1 MKKLLKPLCRTLT
14 ASSIALALHPSA
26 FAAIVRSDVDY
37 QIFRDFA
44 ENKGKFH
51 VGATNVEIRDKNGN
65 ALGTILHNLPMIDFS
80 PVDIQMRVA
89 TLVDP
94 QYVVSVKHN
103 SGYKN
108 VRFGIKTG
116 HSDIPDDTYR
126 LVDRNND
133 GPPDIWWKYDRRHED
148 YHSPRLH
155 RFVTEVVPMPTT
167 TAGTDPNT
175 YMDTA
180 RFPYMLRVGAGT
192 QFRESANKDREEL
205 QGAYNY
211 AIGGQSYDLQPK
223 KQGFLDLYGN
233 LFDKPLTNYAVPG
246 DSGSPI
252 FTFDKQQN
260 KWVFLG
266 TYTYWGGYKNT
277 TWQEY
282 IIYRNDFNQQRYA
295 EDIAGQISADNNEE
309 FIWEATD
316 KTSTIRST
324 RNNNKTLVVDLIDA
338 SLKTAE
344 EQLNYGKTAYLNGNN
359 GLLKLKGDINQG
371 AGGLYFNGNYTVSGQ
386 NANTTWT
393 GAGISVAEGKQVN
406 WQIRNND
413 ILSKIGNGT
422 LHVNG
427 TGKNDGKISVG
438 DGTVILNQKA
448 DENGNKQAFKEV
460 GIVSGRPTVILND
473 AEQVNPD
480 RIYFG
485 FRGGRLDLNGNN
497 LTFKRIRNVDEGA
510 MIVNHNANEASTLT
524 LTGQNLFLPEQVTIR
539 EVHNSNRPAGY
550 HLYHWQNG
558 CENRYFVS
566 KHDNMK
572 ASFPCKPGQGST
584 DDWEIVAT
592 DREEAI
598 NIVTQREIQR
608 KDVTINAFDGY
619 LGETNTALHN
629 GKLNVNINAVN
640 NQSTFLFTG
649 GSQLNGDVTL
659 NQGIAMF
666 SGRPVPH
673 ANDYLNGNK
682 GKDVVFD
689 DEWINRTFNAN
700 NINVNNNSVFYSS
713 RNIAQVNTNFN
724 ASQNGQIHLGYKSGD
739 PVCIRSD
746 YTGKVTCSNEVISAK
761 ALNSFTATEIRG
773 NTQLTDHAQLILG
786 KAHLFGTITGIGNSL
801 VRLIENANWTLTGD
815 SQTARLNLEKSHI
828 FLNNH
833 ANPTVYNH
841 LTINELSGEGTFHY
855 TSALTNQRGDK
866 VTVTHQASGNFV
878 LDVKDSGGE
887 AKYEKLD
894 LLDASKATRDPA
906 LKVSLAR
913 NHVDLG
919 AYVYSLIEQDGIF
932 RLYNAK
938 LENEKIEA
946 ERIAKEKEEA
956 RLAEEARQRELAR
969 LEAER
974 IAKEKA
980 EQARLEAERIAK
992 AKEEARLAEEA
1003 RQRELAR
1010 LEAERIAKE
1019 KAEQAR
1025 LEAERI
1031 AKEKEEARLAE
1042 EARQRELARLE
1053 AERIAKEKAEQ
1064 ARLEAERIA
1073 KAKEEAR
1080 LAEEVRQRELA
1091 RLEAE
1096 RIAKEKEE
1104 QARLE
1109 AERIAKEKEVAR
1121 LAEEARQRELARLE
1135 AERIAKEK
1143 EEQARLEAERI
1154 AKEKEEQARLEAE
1167 RIAKEKEVARLAEE
1181 ARQRELARLEAERIA
1196 KEKEEQARLEAERI
1210 AKEKEE
1216 QARLEA
1222 ERIAK
1227 EKEVARLAE
1236 EARQRELA
1244 LLEAERIAKEKEEQA
1259 RLEAE
1264 RIAKEKE
1271 AARLAEEARQRNATT
1286 KPVTYK
1292 QKEIISANTN
1302 AVLSDTAMLTALN
1315 LELASR
1321 LDRTILT
1328 QRSSMWLSYN
1338 NSDHK
1343 YHSDDYKNFHS
1354 KSNQVALGAETP
1366 EMANGVVL
1374 GAMVTHAQ
1382 TNNEFSSLSGKN
1394 TLSLATLYAKQQ
1406 IDQFSWAIDT
1416 SYGWSR
1422 SKIDGEH
1429 KFDRNIVNV
1438 GLNMA
1443 YDVIIDGLQIT
1454 PMLGVRYHQFSSSE
1468 GELNG
1473 VIVKNPAIKLPTYHT
1488 GVKVGYHFNV
1498 NGWEITPEIST
1509 YYVSTGNK
1517 SYSQR
1522 INEQEFEQT
1531 FGHYTYHEANLSFG
1545 YKPWKVSMYAGSSRG
1560 KNKEKQNQFGVK
1572 LNYSW

>member
-26 FAAIVRSDVDY
+26 FGAIVRSDVDY

-65 ALGTILHNLPMIDFS
+65 ALGTLLPNLPMIDFS
-80 PVDIQMRVA
+80 PVDVQMRVA

-133 GPPDIWWKYDRRHED
+133 GPPGIWWKYDRRHED

-192 QFRESANKDREEL
+192 QFRESADKNREEL

-223 KQGFLDLYGN
+223 KQGFLDLFGN

-309 FIWEATD
+309 FIWETAG

-324 RNNNKTLVVDLIDA
+324 KNNNKTLVVDLIDT

-371 AGGLYFNGNYTVSGQ
+371 AGGLYFNGDYTVSGQ
-386 NANTTWT
+386 STNTAWT
-393 GAGISVAEGKQVN
+393 GAGISVGEGKQVN

-413 ILSKIGNGT
+413 ILSKIGRGT

-438 DGTVILNQKA
+438 DGTVILNQQS

-460 GIVSGRPTVILND
+460 GIVSGRSTVILND

-510 MIVNHNANEASTLT
+510 MIVNHNENQASTLT
-524 LTGQNLFLPEQVTIR
+524 LTGQNLFFPEQVKIR
-539 EVHNSNRPAGY
+539 EVYNSNRPAGD

-566 KHDNMK
+566 KHGNMK
-572 ASFPCKPGQGST
+572 ASFPCKPDQGST

-598 NIVTQREIQR
+598 NIVTQRETQR
-608 KDVTINAFDGY
+608 PDATINAFDGY
-619 LGETNTALHN
+619 LGETNASLHN

-659 NQGIAMF
+659 NQGITLF

-700 NINVNNNSVFYSS
+700 SINVNNNSVFYSS
-713 RNIAQVNTNFN
+713 RNVAQVNANFN
-724 ASQNGQIHLGYKSGD
+724 ASQNGQIHLGYKNND

-746 YTGKVTCSNEVISAK
+746 YTGKVTCSNEVISTK
-761 ALNSFTATEIRG
+761 ALDSFTATEIRG
-773 NTQLTDHAQLILG
+773 NTQLTDNAQLILG
-786 KAHLFGTITGIGNSL
+786 KAHLFGTINGIGNSQ
-801 VRLIENANWTLTGD
+801 VRLTENTNWTLTGD

-833 ANPTVYNH
+833 ANPTDYNH
-841 LTINELSGEGTFHY
+841 LTINELSGEGEFHY

-946 ERIAKEKEEA
+946 ERIAKEKEA
-956 RLAEEARQRELAR
+956 
-969 LEAER
+969 
-974 IAKEKA
+974 
-980 EQARLEAERIAK
+980 
-992 AKEEARLAEEA
+992 
-1003 RQRELAR
+1003 
-1010 LEAERIAKE
+1010 
-1019 KAEQAR
+1019 
-1025 LEAERI
+1025 
-1031 AKEKEEARLAE
+1031 
-1042 EARQRELARLE
+1042 
-1053 AERIAKEKAEQ
+1053 
-1064 ARLEAERIA
+1064 
-1073 KAKEEAR
+1073 
-1080 LAEEVRQRELA
+1080 
-1091 RLEAE
+1091 
-1096 RIAKEKEE
+1096 
-1104 QARLE
+1104 
-1109 AERIAKEKEVAR
+1109 AR

-1154 AKEKEEQARLEAE
+1154 AKQKEA
-1167 RIAKEKEVARLAEE
+1167 ARLAEE

-1210 AKEKEE
+1210 AKQKE
-1216 QARLEA
+1216 AT
-1222 ERIAK
+1222 
-1227 EKEVARLAE
+1227 RLAE

-1244 LLEAERIAKEKEEQA
+1244 RLEAERIAKEKEEQA

-1264 RIAKEKE
+1264 RIAKERE
-1271 AARLAEEARQRNATT
+1271 AARLAEEARQRELARLEAERIAKEKEETRQRELARLEAERIAKEKEAARLTEEARQHNAT

-1315 LELASR
+1315 LQLASR

-1328 QRSSMWLSYN
+1328 QRSGMWLSYN

-1366 EMANGVVL
+1366 EMTNGVVL

-1382 TNNEFSSLSGKN
+1382 TNNEFSSLNGKN

-1406 IDQFSWAIDT
+1406 IDRFSWAIDT

-1443 YDVIIDGLQIT
+1443 YDVMINGLQIT

-1498 NGWEITPEIST
+1498 NGLEITPEISS

-1522 INEQEFEQT
+1522 INGQEFEQT
-1531 FGHYTYHEANLSFG
+1531 FGHYTYHEANIIFG
-1545 YKPWKVSMYAGSSRG
+1545 YKPWKVSMYAGNSRG
-1560 KNKEKQNQFGVK
+1560 QNKEKQNQFGVK

>member
-1 MKKLLKPLCRTLT
+1 M
-14 ASSIALALHPSA
+14 
-26 FAAIVRSDVDY
+26 
-37 QIFRDFA
+37 
-44 ENKGKFH
+44 
-51 VGATNVEIRDKNGN
+51 
-65 ALGTILHNLPMIDFS
+65 
-80 PVDIQMRVA
+80 
-89 TLVDP
+89 
-94 QYVVSVKHN
+94 
-103 SGYKN
+103 
-108 VRFGIKTG
+108 
-116 HSDIPDDTYR
+116 
-126 LVDRNND
+126 
-133 GPPDIWWKYDRRHED
+133 
-148 YHSPRLH
+148 
-155 RFVTEVVPMPTT
+155 
-167 TAGTDPNT
+167 
-175 YMDTA
+175 
-180 RFPYMLRVGAGT
+180 
-192 QFRESANKDREEL
+192 
-205 QGAYNY
+205 
-211 AIGGQSYDLQPK
+211 
-223 KQGFLDLYGN
+223 
-233 LFDKPLTNYAVPG
+233 
-246 DSGSPI
+246 
-252 FTFDKQQN
+252 
-260 KWVFLG
+260 
-266 TYTYWGGYKNT
+266 
-277 TWQEY
+277 
-282 IIYRNDFNQQRYA
+282 
-295 EDIAGQISADNNEE
+295 
-309 FIWEATD
+309 
-316 KTSTIRST
+316 
-324 RNNNKTLVVDLIDA
+324 
-338 SLKTAE
+338 
-344 EQLNYGKTAYLNGNN
+344 
-359 GLLKLKGDINQG
+359 
-371 AGGLYFNGNYTVSGQ
+371 
-386 NANTTWT
+386 
-393 GAGISVAEGKQVN
+393 
-406 WQIRNND
+406 
-413 ILSKIGNGT
+413 
-422 LHVNG
+422 HVNG

-510 MIVNHNANEASTLT
+510 MIVNHNANQASTLT

-539 EVHNSNRPAGY
+539 EVQNSNRPAGY

-572 ASFPCKPGQGST
+572 ASFPCKPDQGST
-584 DDWEIVAT
+584 EDWEIVAT

-619 LGETNTALHN
+619 LGETNAALHN

-659 NQGIAMF
+659 NQGIALF

-700 NINVNNNSVFYSS
+700 NINVNNNSVLYSS
-713 RNIAQVNTNFN
+713 RNVAQVNANFN

-746 YTGKVTCSNEVISAK
+746 YTGKVTCSNDDISAK

-786 KAHLFGTITGIGNSL
+786 KAHLFGTINGTGNSL
-801 VRLIENANWTLTGD
+801 VRLTENANWTLTGD

-828 FLNNH
+828 FLNSQE
-833 ANPTVYNH
+833 NPTVYNH
-841 LTINELSGEGTFHY
+841 LTINALNGEGTFHY
-855 TSALTNQRGDK
+855 ASALTNQRGDK

-894 LLDASKATRDPA
+894 LLDASKAIRDPA

-946 ERIAKEKEEA
+946 ERIAKEKEA
-956 RLAEEARQRELAR
+956 
-969 LEAER
+969 
-974 IAKEKA
+974 
-980 EQARLEAERIAK
+980 
-992 AKEEARLAEEA
+992 ARLAEEA

-1053 AERIAKEKAEQ
+1053 AERIAKEK
-1064 ARLEAERIA
+1064 
-1073 KAKEEAR
+1073 
-1080 LAEEVRQRELA
+1080 
-1091 RLEAE
+1091 
-1096 RIAKEKEE
+1096 EE

-1109 AERIAKEKEVAR
+1109 AERIAKEKEAAR

-1143 EEQARLEAERI
+1143 EDARLT
-1154 AKEKEEQARLEAE
+1154 
-1167 RIAKEKEVARLAEE
+1167 EE
-1181 ARQRELARLEAERIA
+1181 ARQRELAR
-1196 KEKEEQARLEAERI
+1196 
-1210 AKEKEE
+1210 
-1216 QARLEA
+1216 
-1222 ERIAK
+1222 
-1227 EKEVARLAE
+1227 
-1236 EARQRELA
+1236 
-1244 LLEAERIAKEKEEQA
+1244 LEAERIAKEKEEQA

-1328 QRSSMWLSYN
+1328 QRSGMWLSYN

-1354 KSNQVALGAETP
+1354 KSNQVTLGAETP
-1366 EMANGVVL
+1366 EMTNGVVL

-1382 TNNEFSSLSGKN
+1382 TNNEFSSLNGKN
-1394 TLSLATLYAKQQ
+1394 TLSLATLYTKQQ

-1429 KFDRNIVNV
+1429 KFDRNILNV

-1443 YDVIIDGLQIT
+1443 YDVIINGLQIT

-1468 GELNG
+1468 GELKG

-1488 GVKVGYHFNV
+1488 GIKVGYHFNV
-1498 NGWEITPEIST
+1498 NGWEITPEISS

-1531 FGHYTYHEANLSFG
+1531 FGHYTYHEVNLSFG
-1545 YKPWKVSMYAGSSRG
+1545 YKPWKVSMYAGNSRG

>member
-65 ALGTILHNLPMIDFS
+65 ALGTLLPNLPMIDFS
-80 PVDIQMRVA
+80 PVDVQMRVA

-180 RFPYMLRVGAGT
+180 RFPYILRVGAGT

-266 TYTYWGGYKNT
+266 TYTYWGGYTNT

-295 EDIAGQISADNNEE
+295 EDIAGQITADDNEE

-359 GLLKLKGDINQG
+359 GLLKLQGDINQG
-371 AGGLYFNGNYTVSGQ
+371 AGGLYFNGNYTVSGK

-393 GAGISVAEGKQVN
+393 GAGISVAEEKQVN

-413 ILSKIGNGT
+413 ILSKIGSGT

-438 DGTVILNQKA
+438 DGTVILNQTA

-510 MIVNHNANEASTLT
+510 MIVNHNANQASTLT

-619 LGETNTALHN
+619 LGETNAALHN

-713 RNIAQVNTNFN
+713 RNVAQVNANFN

-786 KAHLFGTITGIGNSL
+786 KAHLFGTINGTGNSL
-801 VRLIENANWTLTGD
+801 VRLTENANWTLTGD

-828 FLNNH
+828 FLNSQE
-833 ANPTVYNH
+833 NPTVYNH
-841 LTINELSGEGTFHY
+841 LTINALNGEGTFHY
-855 TSALTNQRGDK
+855 ASALTNQRGDK
-866 VTVTHQASGNFV
+866 VTVTNQASGNFV

-992 AKEEARLAEEA
+992 
-1003 RQRELAR
+1003 
-1010 LEAERIAKE
+1010 
-1019 KAEQAR
+1019 
-1025 LEAERI
+1025 
-1031 AKEKEEARLAE
+1031 EKEEARLAE
-1042 EARQRELARLE
+1042 EA
-1053 AERIAKEKAEQ
+1053 
-1064 ARLEAERIA
+1064 
-1073 KAKEEAR
+1073 
-1080 LAEEVRQRELA
+1080 RQRELA

-1109 AERIAKEKEVAR
+1109 AERIAKEKAEQAR
-1121 LAEEARQRELARLE
+1121 LEAERIAKEKAEQARLEAERIAKEKEEQARLEEERIAKEKEEQARLE

-1167 RIAKEKEVARLAEE
+1167 RIAKEKED
-1181 ARQRELARLEAERIA
+1181 
-1196 KEKEEQARLEAERI
+1196 
-1210 AKEKEE
+1210 
-1216 QARLEA
+1216 
-1222 ERIAK
+1222 
-1227 EKEVARLAE
+1227 
-1236 EARQRELA
+1236 
-1244 LLEAERIAKEKEEQA
+1244 
-1259 RLEAE
+1259 
-1264 RIAKEKE
+1264 
-1271 AARLAEEARQRNATT
+1271 ARLAEEARQRNATT

-1328 QRSSMWLSYN
+1328 QRSGMWLSHN
-1338 NSDHK
+1338 NSEHK

-1443 YDVIIDGLQIT
+1443 YDVMINGLHIT
-1454 PMLGVRYHQFSSSE
+1454 PMLGVRYHQISSSE

-1473 VIVKNPAIKLPTYHT
+1473 VIVKNPVIKLPTYHT

-1545 YKPWKVSMYAGSSRG
+1545 YKPWKVSMYAGNTRG

>member
-65 ALGTILHNLPMIDFS
+65 ALGTLLPNLPMIDFS
-80 PVDIQMRVA
+80 PVDVQMRVA

-180 RFPYMLRVGAGT
+180 RFPYILRVGAGT

-233 LFDKPLTNYAVPG
+233 LFDKLLTNYAVPG

-266 TYTYWGGYKNT
+266 TYTYWGGYTNT

-295 EDIAGQISADNNEE
+295 EDIAGQITADDNEE

-359 GLLKLKGDINQG
+359 GLLKLQGDINQG
-371 AGGLYFNGNYTVSGQ
+371 AGGLYFNGNYTVSGK

-393 GAGISVAEGKQVN
+393 GAGISVAEEKQVN

-413 ILSKIGNGT
+413 ILSKIGSGT

-438 DGTVILNQKA
+438 DGTVILNQTA

-510 MIVNHNANEASTLT
+510 MIVNHNANQASTLT

-619 LGETNTALHN
+619 LGETNAALHN

-713 RNIAQVNTNFN
+713 RNVAQVNANFN

-786 KAHLFGTITGIGNSL
+786 KAHLFGTINGTGNSL
-801 VRLIENANWTLTGD
+801 VRLTENANWTLTGD

-828 FLNNH
+828 FLNSQE
-833 ANPTVYNH
+833 NPTVYNH
-841 LTINELSGEGTFHY
+841 LTINALNGEGTFHY
-855 TSALTNQRGDK
+855 ASALTNQRGDK
-866 VTVTHQASGNFV
+866 VTVTNQASGNFV

-992 AKEEARLAEEA
+992 EKEEARLAEEARQRELARLEAERIAKEKAEQARLEAERIAKAKEEVRLAEEA

-1053 AERIAKEKAEQ
+1053 AERIAKEK
-1064 ARLEAERIA
+1064 
-1073 KAKEEAR
+1073 
-1080 LAEEVRQRELA
+1080 
-1091 RLEAE
+1091 
-1096 RIAKEKEE
+1096 EE

-1109 AERIAKEKEVAR
+1109 AERIAKEKED
-1121 LAEEARQRELARLE
+1121 
-1135 AERIAKEK
+1135 
-1143 EEQARLEAERI
+1143 
-1154 AKEKEEQARLEAE
+1154 
-1167 RIAKEKEVARLAEE
+1167 
-1181 ARQRELARLEAERIA
+1181 
-1196 KEKEEQARLEAERI
+1196 
-1210 AKEKEE
+1210 
-1216 QARLEA
+1216 
-1222 ERIAK
+1222 
-1227 EKEVARLAE
+1227 
-1236 EARQRELA
+1236 
-1244 LLEAERIAKEKEEQA
+1244 
-1259 RLEAE
+1259 
-1264 RIAKEKE
+1264 
-1271 AARLAEEARQRNATT
+1271 ARLAEEARQRNATT

-1328 QRSSMWLSYN
+1328 QRSGMWLSHN
-1338 NSDHK
+1338 NSEHK

-1443 YDVIIDGLQIT
+1443 YDVMINGLQIT
-1454 PMLGVRYHQFSSSE
+1454 PMLGVRYHQISSSE

-1473 VIVKNPAIKLPTYHT
+1473 VIVKNPVIKLPTYHT

-1545 YKPWKVSMYAGSSRG
+1545 YKPWKVSMYAGNTRG

>member
-65 ALGTILHNLPMIDFS
+65 ALGTLLPNLPMIDFS
-80 PVDIQMRVA
+80 PVDVQMRVA

-180 RFPYMLRVGAGT
+180 RFPYMLRIGAGT
-192 QFRESANKDREEL
+192 QFRESADKDREEL

-309 FIWEATD
+309 FIWEAAD

-359 GLLKLKGDINQG
+359 GLLKLQGDINQG

-386 NANTTWT
+386 NTNTTWT
-393 GAGISVAEGKQVN
+393 GAGISVAAGKQVN

-413 ILSKIGNGT
+413 ILSKIGSGT

-510 MIVNHNANEASTLT
+510 MIVNHNANQASTLT

-539 EVHNSNRPAGY
+539 EVQNSNRPAGY

-572 ASFPCKPGQGST
+572 APFPCKPDQGST
-584 DDWEIVAT
+584 VDWEIIAT

-619 LGETNTALHN
+619 LGETNAALHN

-713 RNIAQVNTNFN
+713 RNVAQVNANFN
-724 ASQNGQIHLGYKSGD
+724 ASQNGQIHLGYKNGD

-773 NTQLTDHAQLILG
+773 NTQLTDHAQLFLG
-786 KAHLFGTITGIGNSL
+786 KAHLFGTINGTGNSL
-801 VRLIENANWTLTGD
+801 VRLTENANWTLTGD

-855 TSALTNQRGDK
+855 ASALTNQRGDK
-866 VTVTHQASGNFV
+866 VTVTNQASGNFV

-894 LLDASKATRDPA
+894 LLDASKAIRDPA

-946 ERIAKEKEEA
+946 ERIAKEKEA
-956 RLAEEARQRELAR
+956 
-969 LEAER
+969 
-974 IAKEKA
+974 
-980 EQARLEAERIAK
+980 
-992 AKEEARLAEEA
+992 
-1003 RQRELAR
+1003 
-1010 LEAERIAKE
+1010 
-1019 KAEQAR
+1019 
-1025 LEAERI
+1025 
-1031 AKEKEEARLAE
+1031 
-1042 EARQRELARLE
+1042 
-1053 AERIAKEKAEQ
+1053 
-1064 ARLEAERIA
+1064 
-1073 KAKEEAR
+1073 
-1080 LAEEVRQRELA
+1080 
-1091 RLEAE
+1091 
-1096 RIAKEKEE
+1096 
-1104 QARLE
+1104 
-1109 AERIAKEKEVAR
+1109 AR

-1167 RIAKEKEVARLAEE
+1167 RIAKEKEEVRLAEEARQRELARLEAERIAKEKEEQARLEAERIAKEKEDARLAEE

-1210 AKEKEE
+1210 AKEKEA

-1222 ERIAK
+1222 ERIT
-1227 EKEVARLAE
+1227 
-1236 EARQRELA
+1236 
-1244 LLEAERIAKEKEEQA
+1244 KEKEEQA

-1271 AARLAEEARQRNATT
+1271 ATRLAEEARQRNATT

-1328 QRSSMWLSYN
+1328 QRSGMWLSYN

-1443 YDVIIDGLQIT
+1443 YDVIINGLQIT
-1454 PMLGVRYHQFSSSE
+1454 PMLGVRYHQISSSE

-1498 NGWEITPEIST
+1498 NGWEITPEISS

-1522 INEQEFEQT
+1522 INGQEFEQT

-1545 YKPWKVSMYAGSSRG
+1545 YKPWNISIYAGNSRG

-1572 LNYSW
+1572 LSYSW

>member
-1 MKKLLKPLCRTLT
+1 MKKLFKPLCRTLT

-65 ALGTILHNLPMIDFS
+65 ALGTLLPNLPMLDFS
-80 PVDIQMRVA
+80 PVDVQMRVA

-180 RFPYMLRVGAGT
+180 RFPYILRVGAGT

-266 TYTYWGGYKNT
+266 TYTYWGGYTNT

-295 EDIAGQISADNNEE
+295 EDIAGQITADDNEE

-413 ILSKIGNGT
+413 ILSKIGSGT

-700 NINVNNNSVFYSS
+700 NININNNSVFYSS
-713 RNIAQVNTNFN
+713 RNVAQVNANFN

-746 YTGKVTCSNEVISAK
+746 STGKVTCSNEVISAK
-761 ALNSFTATEIRG
+761 ALNSFTATEIHG

-786 KAHLFGTITGIGNSL
+786 KAHLFGTINGTGNSL
-801 VRLIENANWTLTGD
+801 VRLTENANWTLTGD
-815 SQTARLNLEKSHI
+815 SQTAHLNLEKSHI
-828 FLNNH
+828 FLNSQE
-833 ANPTVYNH
+833 NPTVYNH
-841 LTINELSGEGTFHY
+841 LTINALNGEGTFHY
-855 TSALTNQRGDK
+855 ASALTNQRGDK
-866 VTVTHQASGNFV
+866 VTVTNQASGNFV

-1019 KAEQAR
+1019 EEEQ
-1025 LEAERI
+1025 
-1031 AKEKEEARLAE
+1031 
-1042 EARQRELARLE
+1042 ARLE

-1064 ARLEAERIA
+1064 
-1073 KAKEEAR
+1073 
-1080 LAEEVRQRELA
+1080 A

-1109 AERIAKEKEVAR
+1109 AERIAKEKEKAR

-1154 AKEKEEQARLEAE
+1154 AKEKE
-1167 RIAKEKEVARLAEE
+1167 VARLAED
-1181 ARQRELARLEAERIA
+1181 
-1196 KEKEEQARLEAERI
+1196 
-1210 AKEKEE
+1210 
-1216 QARLEA
+1216 
-1222 ERIAK
+1222 
-1227 EKEVARLAE
+1227 
-1236 EARQRELA
+1236 A
-1244 LLEAERIAKEKEEQA
+1244 L
-1259 RLEAE
+1259 
-1264 RIAKEKE
+1264 
-1271 AARLAEEARQRNATT
+1271 QRNATT

-1328 QRSSMWLSYN
+1328 QRSGMWLSYN
-1338 NSDHK
+1338 NSEHK

>member
-65 ALGTILHNLPMIDFS
+65 ALGTLLPNLPMLDFS
-80 PVDIQMRVA
+80 PVDVQMRVA

-180 RFPYMLRVGAGT
+180 RFPYILRVGAGT

-266 TYTYWGGYKNT
+266 TYTYWGGYTNT

-295 EDIAGQISADNNEE
+295 EDIAGQITADDNEE

-413 ILSKIGNGT
+413 ILSKIGSGT

-700 NINVNNNSVFYSS
+700 NININNNSVFYSS
-713 RNIAQVNTNFN
+713 RNVAQVNANFN

-761 ALNSFTATEIRG
+761 ALNSFTATKIHG

-786 KAHLFGTITGIGNSL
+786 KAHLFGTINGTGNSL
-801 VRLIENANWTLTGD
+801 VRLTENANWTLTGD
-815 SQTARLNLEKSHI
+815 SQTAHLNLEKSHI
-828 FLNNH
+828 FLNSQE
-833 ANPTVYNH
+833 NPTVYNH
-841 LTINELSGEGTFHY
+841 LTINALNGEGTFHY
-855 TSALTNQRGDK
+855 ASALTNQRGDK
-866 VTVTHQASGNFV
+866 VTVTNQASGNFV

-1019 KAEQAR
+1019 EEEQ
-1025 LEAERI
+1025 
-1031 AKEKEEARLAE
+1031 
-1042 EARQRELARLE
+1042 ARLE

-1064 ARLEAERIA
+1064 
-1073 KAKEEAR
+1073 
-1080 LAEEVRQRELA
+1080 A

-1109 AERIAKEKEVAR
+1109 AERIAKEKEKAR

-1167 RIAKEKEVARLAEE
+1167 RIAKEKEVARLAED
-1181 ARQRELARLEAERIA
+1181 
-1196 KEKEEQARLEAERI
+1196 
-1210 AKEKEE
+1210 
-1216 QARLEA
+1216 
-1222 ERIAK
+1222 
-1227 EKEVARLAE
+1227 
-1236 EARQRELA
+1236 A
-1244 LLEAERIAKEKEEQA
+1244 L
-1259 RLEAE
+1259 
-1264 RIAKEKE
+1264 
-1271 AARLAEEARQRNATT
+1271 QRNATT

-1328 QRSSMWLSYN
+1328 QRSGMWLSYN
-1338 NSDHK
+1338 NSEHK

>member
-65 ALGTILHNLPMIDFS
+65 ALGTILPNLPMIDFS
-80 PVDIQMRVA
+80 PVDVQMRVA

-192 QFRESANKDREEL
+192 QFRESADKDREEL

-309 FIWEATD
+309 FIWEAAD

-324 RNNNKTLVVDLIDA
+324 RNNNKTLVVDLIDT

-393 GAGISVAEGKQVN
+393 GAGISIAEGKQVN

-413 ILSKIGNGT
+413 ILSKIGSGT

-510 MIVNHNANEASTLT
+510 MIVNHNANQASTLT

-539 EVHNSNRPAGY
+539 EVQNSNRPAGY

-572 ASFPCKPGQGST
+572 ASFPCKPDQGST
-584 DDWEIVAT
+584 EDWEIVAT

-619 LGETNTALHN
+619 LGETNAALHN

-659 NQGIAMF
+659 NQGIALF

-700 NINVNNNSVFYSS
+700 NINVNNNSVLYSS
-713 RNIAQVNTNFN
+713 RNVAQVNANFN

-746 YTGKVTCSNEVISAK
+746 YTGKVTCSNDDISAK

-786 KAHLFGTITGIGNSL
+786 KAHLFGTINGTGNSL
-801 VRLIENANWTLTGD
+801 VRLTENANWTLTGD

-828 FLNNH
+828 FLNSQE
-833 ANPTVYNH
+833 NPTVYNH
-841 LTINELSGEGTFHY
+841 LTINALNGEGTFHY
-855 TSALTNQRGDK
+855 ASALTNQRGDK

-894 LLDASKATRDPA
+894 LLDASKAIRDPA

-946 ERIAKEKEEA
+946 ERIAKEKEA
-956 RLAEEARQRELAR
+956 
-969 LEAER
+969 
-974 IAKEKA
+974 
-980 EQARLEAERIAK
+980 
-992 AKEEARLAEEA
+992 ARLAEEA

-1053 AERIAKEKAEQ
+1053 AERIAKEK
-1064 ARLEAERIA
+1064 
-1073 KAKEEAR
+1073 
-1080 LAEEVRQRELA
+1080 
-1091 RLEAE
+1091 
-1096 RIAKEKEE
+1096 EE

-1109 AERIAKEKEVAR
+1109 AERIAKEKEAAR

-1154 AKEKEEQARLEAE
+1154 AKEKEAARLAEETRQRELARLEAE
-1167 RIAKEKEVARLAEE
+1167 RIAKEKEDARLAEETRQRELARLEAERIAKEKEDARLTEE

-1210 AKEKEE
+1210 AKEKEA

-1222 ERIAK
+1222 ERIT
-1227 EKEVARLAE
+1227 
-1236 EARQRELA
+1236 
-1244 LLEAERIAKEKEEQA
+1244 KEKEEQA

-1328 QRSSMWLSYN
+1328 QRSGMWLSYN

-1366 EMANGVVL
+1366 EMTNGVVL

-1382 TNNEFSSLSGKN
+1382 TNNEFSSLNGKN

-1406 IDQFSWAIDT
+1406 IDRFSWAIDT

-1443 YDVIIDGLQIT
+1443 YDVMINGLQIT

-1468 GELNG
+1468 GELKG

-1522 INEQEFEQT
+1522 INGQEFEQT
-1531 FGHYTYHEANLSFG
+1531 FGHYTYHEANFSFG
-1545 YKPWKVSMYAGSSRG
+1545 YKPWKISMYAGNSRG

-1572 LNYSW
+1572 LSYSW

>member
-65 ALGTILHNLPMIDFS
+65 ALGTLLPNLPMIDFS
-80 PVDIQMRVA
+80 PVDVQMRVA

-192 QFRESANKDREEL
+192 QFRESADKDREEL

-309 FIWEATD
+309 FIWEAED

-338 SLKTAE
+338 SLKTLE

-386 NANTTWT
+386 NTNTTWT

-413 ILSKIGNGT
+413 ILSKIGSGT

-438 DGTVILNQKA
+438 DGTVILNQKS

-572 ASFPCKPGQGST
+572 ASFPCKTGQGST

-598 NIVTQREIQR
+598 NIVTQRETQR
-608 KDVTINAFDGY
+608 PDATINAFDGY
-619 LGETNTALHN
+619 LGETNAVLHN

-713 RNIAQVNTNFN
+713 RNVAQVNANFN

-786 KAHLFGTITGIGNSL
+786 KAHLFGTINGTGNSL
-801 VRLIENANWTLTGD
+801 VRLTENANWTLTGD
-815 SQTARLNLEKSHI
+815 SQTARLNLEKNHI
-828 FLNNH
+828 FLNSQE
-833 ANPTVYNH
+833 NPTVYNH
-841 LTINELSGEGTFHY
+841 LTINALNGEGTFHY
-855 TSALTNQRGDK
+855 ASALTNQRGDK

-992 AKEEARLAEEA
+992 
-1003 RQRELAR
+1003 
-1010 LEAERIAKE
+1010 
-1019 KAEQAR
+1019 
-1025 LEAERI
+1025 
-1031 AKEKEEARLAE
+1031 EKEEARLAE

-1053 AERIAKEKAEQ
+1053 AERITKEKAEQ

-1073 KAKEEAR
+1073 KAKEE
-1080 LAEEVRQRELA
+1080 
-1091 RLEAE
+1091 
-1096 RIAKEKEE
+1096 
-1104 QARLE
+1104 
-1109 AERIAKEKEVAR
+1109 
-1121 LAEEARQRELARLE
+1121 
-1135 AERIAKEK
+1135 
-1143 EEQARLEAERI
+1143 
-1154 AKEKEEQARLEAE
+1154 
-1167 RIAKEKEVARLAEE
+1167 
-1181 ARQRELARLEAERIA
+1181 
-1196 KEKEEQARLEAERI
+1196 
-1210 AKEKEE
+1210 
-1216 QARLEA
+1216 
-1222 ERIAK
+1222 
-1227 EKEVARLAE
+1227 
-1236 EARQRELA
+1236 
-1244 LLEAERIAKEKEEQA
+1244 
-1259 RLEAE
+1259 
-1264 RIAKEKE
+1264 
-1271 AARLAEEARQRNATT
+1271 ARLAEEARQRNATT

-1328 QRSSMWLSYN
+1328 QRSGMWLSYN

-1366 EMANGVVL
+1366 EMANGIVL
-1374 GAMVTHAQ
+1374 GAMVTLAQ

-1443 YDVIIDGLQIT
+1443 YDVIINGLQIT
-1454 PMLGVRYHQFSSSE
+1454 PMLGVRYHQISSSE

-1531 FGHYTYHEANLSFG
+1531 FGHYTYHEASLSFG
-1545 YKPWKVSMYAGSSRG
+1545 YKPWKVSMYAGNSRG

>member
-393 GAGISVAEGKQVN
+393 GAGISVAAGKQVN

-413 ILSKIGNGT
+413 ILSKIGSGT

-510 MIVNHNANEASTLT
+510 MIVNHNANQASTLT
-524 LTGQNLFLPEQVTIR
+524 LTGQNLFLPEQVKIR
-539 EVHNSNRPAGY
+539 EVYNSNRPAGD

-566 KHDNMK
+566 KHGNMK
-572 ASFPCKPGQGST
+572 ASFPCKPDQGST

-598 NIVTQREIQR
+598 NIVTQRETQR
-608 KDVTINAFDGY
+608 PDATINAFDGY
-619 LGETNTALHN
+619 LGETNASLHN

-659 NQGIAMF
+659 NQGIALF

-689 DEWINRTFNAN
+689 NEWINRTFNAN

-713 RNIAQVNTNFN
+713 RNIAQVNANFN
-724 ASQNGQIHLGYKSGD
+724 ASQNGQIHLGYKNND

-746 YTGKVTCSNEVISAK
+746 YTGKVTCSNEVISTK
-761 ALNSFTATEIRG
+761 ALDSFTATEIRG
-773 NTQLTDHAQLILG
+773 NTQLTDNAQLILG
-786 KAHLFGTITGIGNSL
+786 KAHLFGTINGIGNSQ
-801 VRLIENANWTLTGD
+801 VRLTENTNWTLTGD

-833 ANPTVYNH
+833 ANPTDYNH
-841 LTINELSGEGTFHY
+841 LTINELSGEGEFHY

-946 ERIAKEKEEA
+946 ERIAKEKEAA
-956 RLAEEARQRELAR
+956 RLAEEAH
-969 LEAER
+969 
-974 IAKEKA
+974 
-980 EQARLEAERIAK
+980 
-992 AKEEARLAEEA
+992 
-1003 RQRELAR
+1003 
-1010 LEAERIAKE
+1010 
-1019 KAEQAR
+1019 
-1025 LEAERI
+1025 
-1031 AKEKEEARLAE
+1031 
-1042 EARQRELARLE
+1042 
-1053 AERIAKEKAEQ
+1053 
-1064 ARLEAERIA
+1064 
-1073 KAKEEAR
+1073 
-1080 LAEEVRQRELA
+1080 QRELA

-1109 AERIAKEKEVAR
+1109 AERIAKEKEAAR

-1154 AKEKEEQARLEAE
+1154 AKGKEA
-1167 RIAKEKEVARLAEE
+1167 ARLAEE

-1210 AKEKEE
+1210 AKGKEAARLAE
-1216 QARLEA
+1216 EAHQRELARLEA

-1227 EKEVARLAE
+1227 EKEE
-1236 EARQRELA
+1236 TRQREL
-1244 LLEAERIAKEKEEQA
+1244 A

-1271 AARLAEEARQRNATT
+1271 AARLAEEARQHNAT

-1315 LELASR
+1315 LQLASR

-1328 QRSSMWLSYN
+1328 QRSGMWLSYN
-1338 NSDHK
+1338 NSNHK

-1366 EMANGVVL
+1366 EMTNGVVL

-1382 TNNEFSSLSGKN
+1382 TNNEFSSLNGKN

-1406 IDQFSWAIDT
+1406 IDRFSWAIDT

-1443 YDVIIDGLQIT
+1443 YDVMINGLQIT

-1498 NGWEITPEIST
+1498 NGLEITPEISS

-1522 INEQEFEQT
+1522 INGQEFEQT
-1531 FGHYTYHEANLSFG
+1531 FGHYTYHEANIIFG
-1545 YKPWKVSMYAGSSRG
+1545 YKPWKVSMYAGNSRG
-1560 KNKEKQNQFGVK
+1560 QNKEKQNQFGVK

>member
-1 MKKLLKPLCRTLT
+1 MKKLLKPLYRTLT

-65 ALGTILHNLPMIDFS
+65 ALGTLLPNLPMIDFS
-80 PVDIQMRVA
+80 PVDVQMRVA

-192 QFRESANKDREEL
+192 QFHESADKDREEL

-338 SLKTAE
+338 SLKTVE

-371 AGGLYFNGNYTVSGQ
+371 AGGLYFNGNHTVSGQ

-413 ILSKIGNGT
+413 ILSKIGSGT

-510 MIVNHNANEASTLT
+510 MIVNHNANQASTLT

-619 LGETNTALHN
+619 LGETNAALHN

-649 GSQLNGDVTL
+649 GSQINGDVTL
-659 NQGIAMF
+659 NQGIALF

-700 NINVNNNSVFYSS
+700 NININNNSVFYSS
-713 RNIAQVNTNFN
+713 RNVAQVNANFN

-773 NTQLTDHAQLILG
+773 NTQLTNHAQLILG
-786 KAHLFGTITGIGNSL
+786 KAHLFGTINGTGNSL
-801 VRLIENANWTLTGD
+801 VRLTENANWTLTGD

-833 ANPTVYNH
+833 ENPTVYNH

-855 TSALTNQRGDK
+855 ASALTNQRGDK

-974 IAKEKA
+974 IAKEK
-980 EQARLEAERIAK
+980 
-992 AKEEARLAEEA
+992 
-1003 RQRELAR
+1003 
-1010 LEAERIAKE
+1010 
-1019 KAEQAR
+1019 
-1025 LEAERI
+1025 
-1031 AKEKEEARLAE
+1031 
-1042 EARQRELARLE
+1042 
-1053 AERIAKEKAEQ
+1053 
-1064 ARLEAERIA
+1064 
-1073 KAKEEAR
+1073 
-1080 LAEEVRQRELA
+1080 
-1091 RLEAE
+1091 
-1096 RIAKEKEE
+1096 
-1104 QARLE
+1104 
-1109 AERIAKEKEVAR
+1109 
-1121 LAEEARQRELARLE
+1121 
-1135 AERIAKEK
+1135 

-1181 ARQRELARLEAERIA
+1181 AL
-1196 KEKEEQARLEAERI
+1196 
-1210 AKEKEE
+1210 
-1216 QARLEA
+1216 
-1222 ERIAK
+1222 
-1227 EKEVARLAE
+1227 
-1236 EARQRELA
+1236 
-1244 LLEAERIAKEKEEQA
+1244 
-1259 RLEAE
+1259 
-1264 RIAKEKE
+1264 
-1271 AARLAEEARQRNATT
+1271 QRNATT

-1328 QRSSMWLSYN
+1328 QRSGMWLSYN
-1338 NSDHK
+1338 NSEHK
-1343 YHSDDYKNFHS
+1343 YYSDDYKNFHS

>member
-26 FAAIVRSDVDY
+26 FGAIVRSDVDY

-65 ALGTILHNLPMIDFS
+65 ALGTLLPNLPMIDFS
-80 PVDIQMRVA
+80 PVDVQMRVA

-192 QFRESANKDREEL
+192 QFRESADKNREEL

-309 FIWEATD
+309 FIWEAAD

-324 RNNNKTLVVDLIDA
+324 KNNNKTLVVDLIDT

-371 AGGLYFNGNYTVSGQ
+371 AGGLYFNGDYTVSGQ
-386 NANTTWT
+386 STNTAWT
-393 GAGISVAEGKQVN
+393 GAGISVGEGKQVN

-413 ILSKIGNGT
+413 ILSKIGRGT

-427 TGKNDGKISVG
+427 IGKNDGKISVG
-438 DGTVILNQKA
+438 DGTVILNQQA

-460 GIVSGRPTVILND
+460 GIVSGRSTVILND

-510 MIVNHNANEASTLT
+510 MIVNHNENQASTLT
-524 LTGQNLFLPEQVTIR
+524 LTGQNLFFPEQVKIR
-539 EVHNSNRPAGY
+539 EVYNSNRPAGD

-566 KHDNMK
+566 KHGNMK
-572 ASFPCKPGQGST
+572 ASFPCKPDQGST

-598 NIVTQREIQR
+598 NIVTQRETQR
-608 KDVTINAFDGY
+608 PDATINAFDGY
-619 LGETNTALHN
+619 LGETNASLHN

-659 NQGIAMF
+659 NQGIALF

-700 NINVNNNSVFYSS
+700 SINVNNNSVFYSS
-713 RNIAQVNTNFN
+713 RNVAQVNANFN
-724 ASQNGQIHLGYKSGD
+724 ASQNGQIHLGYKNND

-746 YTGKVTCSNEVISAK
+746 YTGKVTCSNEVISTK
-761 ALNSFTATEIRG
+761 ALDSFTATEIRG
-773 NTQLTDHAQLILG
+773 NTQLTDNAQLILG
-786 KAHLFGTITGIGNSL
+786 KAHLFGTINGIGNSQ
-801 VRLIENANWTLTGD
+801 VRLTENTNWTLTGD

-841 LTINELSGEGTFHY
+841 LTINELSGEGEFHY

-946 ERIAKEKEEA
+946 ERIAKEKEAA
-956 RLAEEARQRELAR
+956 RLAEEA
-969 LEAER
+969 
-974 IAKEKA
+974 
-980 EQARLEAERIAK
+980 
-992 AKEEARLAEEA
+992 
-1003 RQRELAR
+1003 
-1010 LEAERIAKE
+1010 
-1019 KAEQAR
+1019 
-1025 LEAERI
+1025 
-1031 AKEKEEARLAE
+1031 
-1042 EARQRELARLE
+1042 
-1053 AERIAKEKAEQ
+1053 
-1064 ARLEAERIA
+1064 
-1073 KAKEEAR
+1073 
-1080 LAEEVRQRELA
+1080 RQRELA

-1109 AERIAKEKEVAR
+1109 AERIAKEREAARLAEEARQRELARLEAERIAKEKEEQARLEAERIAKEREAAR

-1154 AKEKEEQARLEAE
+1154 AKEKEDARLAEEARQSELARLEAE
-1167 RIAKEKEVARLAEE
+1167 RIAKEKEEQARLEAKRIAKEKEAVRLAEE

-1210 AKEKEE
+1210 AKEKEAARLAE
-1216 QARLEA
+1216 EAHQRELARLEA

-1227 EKEVARLAE
+1227 EKEE
-1236 EARQRELA
+1236 TRQREL
-1244 LLEAERIAKEKEEQA
+1244 A

-1271 AARLAEEARQRNATT
+1271 AARLAEEARQHNAT

-1315 LELASR
+1315 LQLASR

-1328 QRSSMWLSYN
+1328 QRSGMWLSYN
-1338 NSDHK
+1338 NSNHK

-1366 EMANGVVL
+1366 EMTNGVVL

-1382 TNNEFSSLSGKN
+1382 TNNEFSSLNGKN

-1406 IDQFSWAIDT
+1406 IDRFSWAIDT

-1443 YDVIIDGLQIT
+1443 YDVMINSLQIT

-1498 NGWEITPEIST
+1498 NGLEITPEISS

-1522 INEQEFEQT
+1522 INGQEFEQT
-1531 FGHYTYHEANLSFG
+1531 FGHYTYHEANISFG
-1545 YKPWKVSMYAGSSRG
+1545 YKPWKVSMYAGNSRG

>member
-26 FAAIVRSDVDY
+26 FGAIVRSDVDY

-65 ALGTILHNLPMIDFS
+65 ALGTLLPNLPMIDFS
-80 PVDIQMRVA
+80 PVDVQMRVA

-192 QFRESANKDREEL
+192 QFRESADKNREEL

-309 FIWEATD
+309 FIWEAAD

-371 AGGLYFNGNYTVSGQ
+371 AGGLYFNGDYTVSGQ
-386 NANTTWT
+386 STNTAWT
-393 GAGISVAEGKQVN
+393 GAGISVGEGKQVN

-413 ILSKIGNGT
+413 ILSKIGRGT

-438 DGTVILNQKA
+438 DGTVILNQQT

-460 GIVSGRPTVILND
+460 GIVSGRSTVILND

-510 MIVNHNANEASTLT
+510 MIVNHNENQASTLT
-524 LTGQNLFLPEQVTIR
+524 LTGQNLFFPEQVKIR
-539 EVHNSNRPAGY
+539 EVYNSNRPAGD

-566 KHDNMK
+566 KHGNMK
-572 ASFPCKPGQGST
+572 ASFPCKPDQGST

-598 NIVTQREIQR
+598 NIVTQRETQR
-608 KDVTINAFDGY
+608 PDATINAFDGY
-619 LGETNTALHN
+619 LGETNASLHN

-659 NQGIAMF
+659 NQGIALF

-689 DEWINRTFNAN
+689 NEWINRTFNAN

-713 RNIAQVNTNFN
+713 RNVAQVNANFN
-724 ASQNGQIHLGYKSGD
+724 ASQNGQIHLGYKNND

-746 YTGKVTCSNEVISAK
+746 YTGKVTCSNEVISTK
-761 ALNSFTATEIRG
+761 ALDSFTATEIRG
-773 NTQLTDHAQLILG
+773 NTQLTDNAQLILG
-786 KAHLFGTITGIGNSL
+786 KAHLFGTINGIGNSQ
-801 VRLIENANWTLTGD
+801 VRLTEKTNWTLTGD

-841 LTINELSGEGTFHY
+841 LTINELSGEGEFHY

-894 LLDASKATRDPA
+894 LLDASKATREPA

-946 ERIAKEKEEA
+946 ERIAKEKEAA
-956 RLAEEARQRELAR
+956 RLAEEARQHELAR

-974 IAKEKA
+974 IAKEK
-980 EQARLEAERIAK
+980 E
-992 AKEEARLAEEA
+992 
-1003 RQRELAR
+1003 
-1010 LEAERIAKE
+1010 
-1019 KAEQAR
+1019 EQAR

-1031 AKEKEEARLAE
+1031 AKEKEAARLAE
-1042 EARQRELARLE
+1042 EA
-1053 AERIAKEKAEQ
+1053 
-1064 ARLEAERIA
+1064 
-1073 KAKEEAR
+1073 
-1080 LAEEVRQRELA
+1080 RQRELA

-1109 AERIAKEKEVAR
+1109 AERIAKEREAAR

-1154 AKEKEEQARLEAE
+1154 AKEKEDARLAEEARQSELARLEAE
-1167 RIAKEKEVARLAEE
+1167 RIAKEKEEQARLEAKRIAKEKEAVRLAEE

-1210 AKEKEE
+1210 AKEKEAARLAE
-1216 QARLEA
+1216 EARQRELARLEA

-1227 EKEVARLAE
+1227 EKEE
-1236 EARQRELA
+1236 TRQREL
-1244 LLEAERIAKEKEEQA
+1244 A

-1271 AARLAEEARQRNATT
+1271 AARLAEEARQHNAT

-1315 LELASR
+1315 LQLASR

-1328 QRSSMWLSYN
+1328 QRSGMWFSYH
-1338 NSDHK
+1338 NSNHK

-1366 EMANGVVL
+1366 EMTNGVVL

-1382 TNNEFSSLSGKN
+1382 TNNEFSSLNGKN

-1406 IDQFSWAIDT
+1406 IDRFSWAIDT

-1443 YDVIIDGLQIT
+1443 YDVMINGLQIT

-1498 NGWEITPEIST
+1498 NGLEITPEISS

-1522 INEQEFEQT
+1522 INGQEFEQT
-1531 FGHYTYHEANLSFG
+1531 FGHYTYHEANISFG
-1545 YKPWKVSMYAGSSRG
+1545 YKPWKVSMYAGNSRG

>member
-26 FAAIVRSDVDY
+26 FGAIVRSDVDY

-65 ALGTILHNLPMIDFS
+65 ALGTLLPNLPMIDFS
-80 PVDIQMRVA
+80 PVDVQMRVA

-192 QFRESANKDREEL
+192 QFRESADKNREEL

-309 FIWEATD
+309 FIWEAAD

-371 AGGLYFNGNYTVSGQ
+371 AGGLYFNGDYTVSGQ
-386 NANTTWT
+386 STNTAWT
-393 GAGISVAEGKQVN
+393 GAGISVGEGKQVN

-413 ILSKIGNGT
+413 ILSKIGRGT

-438 DGTVILNQKA
+438 DGTVILNQQT

-460 GIVSGRPTVILND
+460 GIVSGRSTVILND

-510 MIVNHNANEASTLT
+510 MIVNHNENQASTLT
-524 LTGQNLFLPEQVTIR
+524 LTGQNLFFPEQVKIR
-539 EVHNSNRPAGY
+539 EVYNSNRPAGD

-566 KHDNMK
+566 KHGNMK
-572 ASFPCKPGQGST
+572 ASFPCKPDQGST

-598 NIVTQREIQR
+598 NIVTQRETQR
-608 KDVTINAFDGY
+608 PDATINAFDGY
-619 LGETNTALHN
+619 LGETNASLHN

-659 NQGIAMF
+659 NQGIALF

-689 DEWINRTFNAN
+689 NEWINRTFNAN

-713 RNIAQVNTNFN
+713 RNVAQVNANFN
-724 ASQNGQIHLGYKSGD
+724 ASQNGQIHLGYKNND

-746 YTGKVTCSNEVISAK
+746 YTGKVTCSNEVISTK
-761 ALNSFTATEIRG
+761 ALDSFTATEIRG
-773 NTQLTDHAQLILG
+773 NTQLTDNAQLILG
-786 KAHLFGTITGIGNSL
+786 KAHLFGTINGIGNSQ
-801 VRLIENANWTLTGD
+801 VRLTEKTNWTLTGD

-841 LTINELSGEGTFHY
+841 LTINELSGEGEFHY

-894 LLDASKATRDPA
+894 LLDASKATREPA

-946 ERIAKEKEEA
+946 ERIAKEKEAA
-956 RLAEEARQRELAR
+956 RLAEEARQHELAR

-974 IAKEKA
+974 IAKEK
-980 EQARLEAERIAK
+980 E
-992 AKEEARLAEEA
+992 
-1003 RQRELAR
+1003 
-1010 LEAERIAKE
+1010 
-1019 KAEQAR
+1019 EQAR

-1031 AKEKEEARLAE
+1031 AKEKEAARLAE
-1042 EARQRELARLE
+1042 EA
-1053 AERIAKEKAEQ
+1053 
-1064 ARLEAERIA
+1064 
-1073 KAKEEAR
+1073 
-1080 LAEEVRQRELA
+1080 RQRELA

-1109 AERIAKEKEVAR
+1109 AERIAKEREAAR

-1154 AKEKEEQARLEAE
+1154 AKEKED
-1167 RIAKEKEVARLAEE
+1167 ARLAEE
-1181 ARQRELARLEAERIA
+1181 ARQSELAR
-1196 KEKEEQARLEAERI
+1196 
-1210 AKEKEE
+1210 
-1216 QARLEA
+1216 
-1222 ERIAK
+1222 
-1227 EKEVARLAE
+1227 
-1236 EARQRELA
+1236 
-1244 LLEAERIAKEKEEQA
+1244 LEAERIAKEKEEQA

-1271 AARLAEEARQRNATT
+1271 AARLAEEARQRELARLEAERIAKEKEETRQRELARLEAERIAKEKEAARLAEEARQHNAT

-1315 LELASR
+1315 LQLASR

-1328 QRSSMWLSYN
+1328 QRSGMWFSYH
-1338 NSDHK
+1338 NSNHK

-1366 EMANGVVL
+1366 EMTNGVVL

-1382 TNNEFSSLSGKN
+1382 TNNEFSSLNGKN

-1406 IDQFSWAIDT
+1406 IDRFSWAIDT

-1443 YDVIIDGLQIT
+1443 YDVMINGLQIT

-1498 NGWEITPEIST
+1498 NGLEITPEISS

-1522 INEQEFEQT
+1522 INGQEFEQT
-1531 FGHYTYHEANLSFG
+1531 FGHYTYHEANISFG
-1545 YKPWKVSMYAGSSRG
+1545 YKPWKVSMYAGNSRG

>member
-14 ASSIALALHPSA
+14 ASSIALALHQSA

-65 ALGTILHNLPMIDFS
+65 ALGTILPNLPMIDFS
-80 PVDIQMRVA
+80 PVDVQMRVA

-192 QFRESANKDREEL
+192 QFRESADKDREEL

-309 FIWEATD
+309 FIWEAED

-413 ILSKIGNGT
+413 ILSKIGSGT

-438 DGTVILNQKA
+438 DGTVILNQKS

-510 MIVNHNANEASTLT
+510 MIVNHNANQASTLT

-539 EVHNSNRPAGY
+539 EVQNSNRPAGY

-572 ASFPCKPGQGST
+572 ASFPCKPDQGST
-584 DDWEIVAT
+584 EDWEIVAT

-619 LGETNTALHN
+619 LGETNAALHN

-713 RNIAQVNTNFN
+713 RNVAQVNANFN

-761 ALNSFTATEIRG
+761 ALNSFTATEIHG

-786 KAHLFGTITGIGNSL
+786 KAHLFGTINGTGNSL
-801 VRLIENANWTLTGD
+801 VRLTENANWTLTGD
-815 SQTARLNLEKSHI
+815 SQTARLNLEKNHI
-828 FLNNH
+828 FLNSQE
-833 ANPTVYNH
+833 NPTVYNH
-841 LTINELSGEGTFHY
+841 LTINALNGEGTFHY
-855 TSALTNQRGDK
+855 ASALTNQRGDK

-946 ERIAKEKEEA
+946 ERIAKEKEA
-956 RLAEEARQRELAR
+956 
-969 LEAER
+969 
-974 IAKEKA
+974 
-980 EQARLEAERIAK
+980 
-992 AKEEARLAEEA
+992 ARLAEEA

-1053 AERIAKEKAEQ
+1053 AERIAKEKEEQ

-1073 KAKEEAR
+1073 KEKEAAR
-1080 LAEEVRQRELA
+1080 LAEETRQRELA

-1096 RIAKEKEE
+1096 RIAKEKEDARLAE
-1104 QARLE
+1104 ETRQRELARLE
-1109 AERIAKEKEVAR
+1109 AERIAKEKEDAR
-1121 LAEEARQRELARLE
+1121 LAEEARQRELARLEAERIAKEKEDARLTEEARQRELARLE

-1154 AKEKEEQARLEAE
+1154 AKEKEAQARLEAE
-1167 RIAKEKEVARLAEE
+1167 RIT
-1181 ARQRELARLEAERIA
+1181 
-1196 KEKEEQARLEAERI
+1196 
-1210 AKEKEE
+1210 
-1216 QARLEA
+1216 
-1222 ERIAK
+1222 
-1227 EKEVARLAE
+1227 
-1236 EARQRELA
+1236 
-1244 LLEAERIAKEKEEQA
+1244 KEKEEQA

-1328 QRSSMWLSYN
+1328 QRSGMWLSYN
-1338 NSDHK
+1338 NSEHK

-1366 EMANGVVL
+1366 EMTNGVVL

-1382 TNNEFSSLSGKN
+1382 TNNEFSSLNGKN

-1406 IDQFSWAIDT
+1406 IDRFSWAIDT

-1443 YDVIIDGLQIT
+1443 YDVMINGLQIT

-1468 GELNG
+1468 GELKG

-1488 GVKVGYHFNV
+1488 GIKVGYHFNV

-1531 FGHYTYHEANLSFG
+1531 FGHYTYHEVNLSFG
-1545 YKPWKVSMYAGSSRG
+1545 YKPWKVSMYAGNSRG

-1572 LNYSW
+1572 LSYSW

>member
-65 ALGTILHNLPMIDFS
+65 ALGTILPNLPMIDFS
-80 PVDIQMRVA
+80 PVDVQMRVA

-192 QFRESANKDREEL
+192 QFRESADKDREEL

-309 FIWEATD
+309 FIWEAAD

-324 RNNNKTLVVDLIDA
+324 RNNNKTLVVDLIDT

-359 GLLKLKGDINQG
+359 GLLKLQGDINQG
-371 AGGLYFNGNYTVSGQ
+371 AGGLYFNGNYTVSGK

-393 GAGISVAEGKQVN
+393 GAGISVAAGKQVN

-413 ILSKIGNGT
+413 ILSKIGSGT

-510 MIVNHNANEASTLT
+510 MIVNHNANQASTLT

-539 EVHNSNRPAGY
+539 EVQNSNRPAGY

-572 ASFPCKPGQGST
+572 ASFPCKPNQGST

-619 LGETNTALHN
+619 LGETNAALHN

-659 NQGIAMF
+659 NQGIALF

-713 RNIAQVNTNFN
+713 RNVAQVNANFN

-746 YTGKVTCSNEVISAK
+746 YTGKVTCSNDDISAK
-761 ALNSFTATEIRG
+761 ALNSFKATEIRG

-786 KAHLFGTITGIGNSL
+786 KAHLFGTINGTGNSL
-801 VRLIENANWTLTGD
+801 VRLTENANWTLTGD

-828 FLNNH
+828 FLNSQE
-833 ANPTVYNH
+833 NPTVYNQ
-841 LTINELSGEGTFHY
+841 LTINALNGEGTFHY
-855 TSALTNQRGDK
+855 ASALTNQRGDK

-894 LLDASKATRDPA
+894 LLDASKAIRDPA

-946 ERIAKEKEEA
+946 ERIAKEKEA
-956 RLAEEARQRELAR
+956 
-969 LEAER
+969 
-974 IAKEKA
+974 
-980 EQARLEAERIAK
+980 
-992 AKEEARLAEEA
+992 ARLAEEA

-1053 AERIAKEKAEQ
+1053 AERIAKEK
-1064 ARLEAERIA
+1064 
-1073 KAKEEAR
+1073 
-1080 LAEEVRQRELA
+1080 
-1091 RLEAE
+1091 
-1096 RIAKEKEE
+1096 EE

-1109 AERIAKEKEVAR
+1109 AERIAKEKEAAR

-1154 AKEKEEQARLEAE
+1154 AKEKEAARLAEETRQRELARLEAE
-1167 RIAKEKEVARLAEE
+1167 RIAKEKEEQARLEAEHIAKEKEAARLAEE

-1210 AKEKEE
+1210 AKEKEAARLAE
-1216 QARLEA
+1216 ETRQRELARLEA

-1227 EKEVARLAE
+1227 EKEDARLTE

-1244 LLEAERIAKEKEEQA
+1244 RLEAERIAKEKEDARLAEEARKRELARLEAERIAKEKEEQA

-1271 AARLAEEARQRNATT
+1271 AARLAEEARQHNAT

-1315 LELASR
+1315 LQLASR

-1328 QRSSMWLSYN
+1328 QRSGMWLSYN
-1338 NSDHK
+1338 NSEHK

-1366 EMANGVVL
+1366 EMTNGVVL

-1382 TNNEFSSLSGKN
+1382 TNNEFSSLNGKN

-1406 IDQFSWAIDT
+1406 IDRFSWAIDT

-1443 YDVIIDGLQIT
+1443 YDVMINGLQIT

-1468 GELNG
+1468 GELKG

-1545 YKPWKVSMYAGSSRG
+1545 YKPWKVSIYAGNSRG

>member
-65 ALGTILHNLPMIDFS
+65 ALGTLLPNLPMIDFS
-80 PVDIQMRVA
+80 PVDVQMRVA

-180 RFPYMLRVGAGT
+180 RFPYILRVGAGT

-266 TYTYWGGYKNT
+266 TYTYWGGYTNT

-295 EDIAGQISADNNEE
+295 EDIAGQITADDNEE

-359 GLLKLKGDINQG
+359 GLLKLQGDINQG
-371 AGGLYFNGNYTVSGQ
+371 AGGLYFNGNYTVSGK

-393 GAGISVAEGKQVN
+393 GAGISVAEEKQVN

-413 ILSKIGNGT
+413 ILSKIGSGT

-438 DGTVILNQKA
+438 DGTVILNQTA

-510 MIVNHNANEASTLT
+510 MIVNHNANQASTLT

-619 LGETNTALHN
+619 LGETNAALHN

-713 RNIAQVNTNFN
+713 RNVAQVNANFN

-786 KAHLFGTITGIGNSL
+786 KAHLFGTINGTGNSL
-801 VRLIENANWTLTGD
+801 VRLTENANWTLTGD

-828 FLNNH
+828 FLNSQE
-833 ANPTVYNH
+833 NPTVYNH
-841 LTINELSGEGTFHY
+841 LTINALNGEGTFHY
-855 TSALTNQRGDK
+855 ASALTNQRGDK
-866 VTVTHQASGNFV
+866 VTVTNQASGNFV

-992 AKEEARLAEEA
+992 
-1003 RQRELAR
+1003 
-1010 LEAERIAKE
+1010 
-1019 KAEQAR
+1019 
-1025 LEAERI
+1025 
-1031 AKEKEEARLAE
+1031 EKEEARLAE

-1073 KAKEEAR
+1073 KAKEEVR
-1080 LAEEVRQRELA
+1080 LAEEARQRELA

-1096 RIAKEKEE
+1096 RIAKEKAE
-1104 QARLE
+1104 Q
-1109 AERIAKEKEVAR
+1109 
-1121 LAEEARQRELARLE
+1121 ARLE

-1167 RIAKEKEVARLAEE
+1167 RIAKEKE
-1181 ARQRELARLEAERIA
+1181 
-1196 KEKEEQARLEAERI
+1196 EQARLEAERI
-1210 AKEKEE
+1210 AKEKED
-1216 QARLEA
+1216 
-1222 ERIAK
+1222 
-1227 EKEVARLAE
+1227 
-1236 EARQRELA
+1236 
-1244 LLEAERIAKEKEEQA
+1244 
-1259 RLEAE
+1259 
-1264 RIAKEKE
+1264 
-1271 AARLAEEARQRNATT
+1271 ARLAEEARQRNATT

-1328 QRSSMWLSYN
+1328 QRSGMWLSHN
-1338 NSDHK
+1338 NSEHK

-1443 YDVIIDGLQIT
+1443 YDVMINGLQIT
-1454 PMLGVRYHQFSSSE
+1454 PMLGVRYHQISSSE

-1473 VIVKNPAIKLPTYHT
+1473 VIVKNPVIKLPTYHT

-1545 YKPWKVSMYAGSSRG
+1545 YKPWKVSMYAGNTRG

>member
-65 ALGTILHNLPMIDFS
+65 ALGTILPNLPMIDFS
-80 PVDIQMRVA
+80 PVDVQMRVA

-192 QFRESANKDREEL
+192 QFRESADKDREEL

-309 FIWEATD
+309 FIWEAED

-413 ILSKIGNGT
+413 ILSKIGSGT

-438 DGTVILNQKA
+438 DGTVILNQKS

-510 MIVNHNANEASTLT
+510 MIVNHNANQASTLT

-619 LGETNTALHN
+619 LGETNAALHN

-713 RNIAQVNTNFN
+713 RNVAQVNANFN

-761 ALNSFTATEIRG
+761 ALNSFTATEIHG

-786 KAHLFGTITGIGNSL
+786 KAHLFGTINGTGNSL
-801 VRLIENANWTLTGD
+801 VRLTENANWTLTGD
-815 SQTARLNLEKSHI
+815 SQTARLNLEKNHI
-828 FLNNH
+828 FLNSQE
-833 ANPTVYNH
+833 NPTVYNH
-841 LTINELSGEGTFHY
+841 LTINALNGEGTFHY
-855 TSALTNQRGDK
+855 ASALTNQRGDK

-992 AKEEARLAEEA
+992 E
-1003 RQRELAR
+1003 
-1010 LEAERIAKE
+1010 KE
-1019 KAEQAR
+1019 K
-1025 LEAERI
+1025 
-1031 AKEKEEARLAE
+1031 
-1042 EARQRELARLE
+1042 
-1053 AERIAKEKAEQ
+1053 
-1064 ARLEAERIA
+1064 
-1073 KAKEEAR
+1073 
-1080 LAEEVRQRELA
+1080 
-1091 RLEAE
+1091 
-1096 RIAKEKEE
+1096 
-1104 QARLE
+1104 
-1109 AERIAKEKEVAR
+1109 AR

-1181 ARQRELARLEAERIA
+1181 AL
-1196 KEKEEQARLEAERI
+1196 
-1210 AKEKEE
+1210 
-1216 QARLEA
+1216 
-1222 ERIAK
+1222 
-1227 EKEVARLAE
+1227 
-1236 EARQRELA
+1236 
-1244 LLEAERIAKEKEEQA
+1244 
-1259 RLEAE
+1259 
-1264 RIAKEKE
+1264 
-1271 AARLAEEARQRNATT
+1271 QRNATT

-1328 QRSSMWLSYN
+1328 QRSGMWLSYN
-1338 NSDHK
+1338 NSEHK

-1443 YDVIIDGLQIT
+1443 YDVIINGLQIT
-1454 PMLGVRYHQFSSSE
+1454 PMLGVRYHQISSSE

-1531 FGHYTYHEANLSFG
+1531 FGHYTYHEASLSFG

>member
-14 ASSIALALHPSA
+14 ASSIALALHQSA

-65 ALGTILHNLPMIDFS
+65 ALGTILPNLPMIDFS
-80 PVDIQMRVA
+80 PVDVQMRVA

-155 RFVTEVVPMPTT
+155 RFVTEVIPMPTT

-192 QFRESANKDREEL
+192 QFRESADKDREEL

-309 FIWEATD
+309 FIWEAAD

-393 GAGISVAEGKQVN
+393 GAGISIAEGKQVN

-413 ILSKIGNGT
+413 ILSKIGSGT

-510 MIVNHNANEASTLT
+510 MIVNHNANQASTLT

-539 EVHNSNRPAGY
+539 EVQNSNRPAGY

-572 ASFPCKPGQGST
+572 ASFPCKPDQGST
-584 DDWEIVAT
+584 EDWEIVAT

-619 LGETNTALHN
+619 LGETNAALHN

-659 NQGIAMF
+659 NQGIALF

-700 NINVNNNSVFYSS
+700 NINVNNNSVLYSS
-713 RNIAQVNTNFN
+713 RNVAQVNANFN

-746 YTGKVTCSNEVISAK
+746 YTGKVTCSNDDISAK

-786 KAHLFGTITGIGNSL
+786 KAHLFGTINGTGNSL
-801 VRLIENANWTLTGD
+801 VRLTENANWTLTGD

-828 FLNNH
+828 FLNSQE
-833 ANPTVYNH
+833 NPTVYNH
-841 LTINELSGEGTFHY
+841 LTINALNGEGTFHY
-855 TSALTNQRGDK
+855 ASALTNQRGDK

-894 LLDASKATRDPA
+894 LLDASKAIRDPA

-946 ERIAKEKEEA
+946 ERIAKEKEA
-956 RLAEEARQRELAR
+956 
-969 LEAER
+969 
-974 IAKEKA
+974 
-980 EQARLEAERIAK
+980 
-992 AKEEARLAEEA
+992 ARLAEEA

-1053 AERIAKEKAEQ
+1053 AERIAKEKEEQ

-1073 KAKEEAR
+1073 KEKEAAR
-1080 LAEEVRQRELA
+1080 LAEETRQRELA

-1096 RIAKEKEE
+1096 RIAKEKED
-1104 QARLE
+1104 ARLT
-1109 AERIAKEKEVAR
+1109 
-1121 LAEEARQRELARLE
+1121 EEARQRELARLE

-1154 AKEKEEQARLEAE
+1154 AKEKEAQARLEAE
-1167 RIAKEKEVARLAEE
+1167 RIT
-1181 ARQRELARLEAERIA
+1181 
-1196 KEKEEQARLEAERI
+1196 
-1210 AKEKEE
+1210 
-1216 QARLEA
+1216 
-1222 ERIAK
+1222 
-1227 EKEVARLAE
+1227 
-1236 EARQRELA
+1236 
-1244 LLEAERIAKEKEEQA
+1244 KEKEEQA

-1328 QRSSMWLSYN
+1328 QRSGMWLSYN

-1366 EMANGVVL
+1366 EMTNGVVL

-1382 TNNEFSSLSGKN
+1382 TNNEFSSLNGKN

-1406 IDQFSWAIDT
+1406 IDRFSWAIDT

-1443 YDVIIDGLQIT
+1443 YDVMINGLQIT

-1468 GELNG
+1468 GELKG

-1488 GVKVGYHFNV
+1488 GIKVGYHFNV

-1531 FGHYTYHEANLSFG
+1531 FGHYTYHEVNLSFG
-1545 YKPWKVSMYAGSSRG
+1545 YKPWKVSMYAGNSRG

-1572 LNYSW
+1572 LSYSW

>member
-65 ALGTILHNLPMIDFS
+65 ALGTLLPNLPMIDFS
-80 PVDIQMRVA
+80 PVDVQMRVA

-180 RFPYMLRVGAGT
+180 RFPYILRVGAGT

-266 TYTYWGGYKNT
+266 TYTYWGGYTNT

-295 EDIAGQISADNNEE
+295 EDIAGQITADDNEE

-359 GLLKLKGDINQG
+359 GLLKLQGDINQG
-371 AGGLYFNGNYTVSGQ
+371 AGGLYFNGNYTVSGK

-393 GAGISVAEGKQVN
+393 GAGISVAEEKQVN

-413 ILSKIGNGT
+413 ILSKIGSGT

-438 DGTVILNQKA
+438 DGTVILNQTA

-510 MIVNHNANEASTLT
+510 MIVNHNANQASTLT

-619 LGETNTALHN
+619 LGETNAALHN

-713 RNIAQVNTNFN
+713 RNVAQVNANFN

-786 KAHLFGTITGIGNSL
+786 KAHLFGTINGTGNSL
-801 VRLIENANWTLTGD
+801 VRLTENANWTLTGD

-828 FLNNH
+828 FLNSQE
-833 ANPTVYNH
+833 NPTVYNH
-841 LTINELSGEGTFHY
+841 LTINALNGEGTFHY
-855 TSALTNQRGDK
+855 ASALTNQRGDK
-866 VTVTHQASGNFV
+866 VTVTNQASGNFV

-992 AKEEARLAEEA
+992 AKEEVRLAEEA

-1042 EARQRELARLE
+1042 EARQRELACLE
-1053 AERIAKEKAEQ
+1053 AERIAKEKEEQ
-1064 ARLEAERIA
+1064 
-1073 KAKEEAR
+1073 
-1080 LAEEVRQRELA
+1080 A

-1109 AERIAKEKEVAR
+1109 AERIAKEKAEQAR
-1121 LAEEARQRELARLE
+1121 LEAERIAKEKEEQARLEEERIAKEKEEQARLE

-1167 RIAKEKEVARLAEE
+1167 RIAKEKED
-1181 ARQRELARLEAERIA
+1181 
-1196 KEKEEQARLEAERI
+1196 
-1210 AKEKEE
+1210 
-1216 QARLEA
+1216 
-1222 ERIAK
+1222 
-1227 EKEVARLAE
+1227 
-1236 EARQRELA
+1236 
-1244 LLEAERIAKEKEEQA
+1244 
-1259 RLEAE
+1259 
-1264 RIAKEKE
+1264 
-1271 AARLAEEARQRNATT
+1271 ARLAEEARQRNATT

-1328 QRSSMWLSYN
+1328 QRSGMWLSHN
-1338 NSDHK
+1338 NSEHK

-1443 YDVIIDGLQIT
+1443 YDVMINGLQIT
-1454 PMLGVRYHQFSSSE
+1454 PMLGVRYHQISSSE

-1473 VIVKNPAIKLPTYHT
+1473 VIVKNPVIKLPTYHT

-1545 YKPWKVSMYAGSSRG
+1545 YKPWKVSMYAGNTRG

>member
-65 ALGTILHNLPMIDFS
+65 ALGTLLPNLPMIDFS
-80 PVDIQMRVA
+80 PVDVQMRVA

-192 QFRESANKDREEL
+192 QFRESADKNREEL

-309 FIWEATD
+309 FIWEAAD

-371 AGGLYFNGNYTVSGQ
+371 AGGLYFNGDYTVSGQ
-386 NANTTWT
+386 STNTAWT
-393 GAGISVAEGKQVN
+393 GAGISVGEGKQVN

-413 ILSKIGNGT
+413 ILSKIGRGT

-438 DGTVILNQKA
+438 DGTVILNQQA

-460 GIVSGRPTVILND
+460 GIVSGRSTVILND

-510 MIVNHNANEASTLT
+510 MIVNHNENQASTLT
-524 LTGQNLFLPEQVTIR
+524 LTGQNLFFPEQVKIR
-539 EVHNSNRPAGY
+539 EVQNSNRPAGD

-566 KHDNMK
+566 KHGNMK
-572 ASFPCKPGQGST
+572 ASFPCKPDQGST

-598 NIVTQREIQR
+598 NIVTQRETQR
-608 KDVTINAFDGY
+608 PDATINAFDGY
-619 LGETNTALHN
+619 LGETNASLHN

-659 NQGIAMF
+659 NQGIALF

-700 NINVNNNSVFYSS
+700 SINVNNNSVFYSS
-713 RNIAQVNTNFN
+713 RNVAQVNANFN
-724 ASQNGQIHLGYKSGD
+724 ASQNGQIHLGYKNND

-746 YTGKVTCSNEVISAK
+746 YTGKVTCSNEVISTK
-761 ALNSFTATEIRG
+761 ALDSFTATEIRG
-773 NTQLTDHAQLILG
+773 NTQLTDNAQLILG
-786 KAHLFGTITGIGNSL
+786 KAHLFGTINGIGNSQ
-801 VRLIENANWTLTGD
+801 VRLTENTNWTLTGD

-841 LTINELSGEGTFHY
+841 LTINELSGEGEFHY

-946 ERIAKEKEEA
+946 ERIAKEKEAA

-974 IAKEKA
+974 IAKEKE
-980 EQARLEAERIAK
+980 EQD
-992 AKEEARLAEEA
+992 
-1003 RQRELAR
+1003 
-1010 LEAERIAKE
+1010 
-1019 KAEQAR
+1019 R

-1031 AKEKEEARLAE
+1031 AKEKEA
-1042 EARQRELARLE
+1042 
-1053 AERIAKEKAEQ
+1053 
-1064 ARLEAERIA
+1064 
-1073 KAKEEAR
+1073 
-1080 LAEEVRQRELA
+1080 
-1091 RLEAE
+1091 
-1096 RIAKEKEE
+1096 
-1104 QARLE
+1104 
-1109 AERIAKEKEVAR
+1109 AR

-1154 AKEKEEQARLEAE
+1154 AKQKEA
-1167 RIAKEKEVARLAEE
+1167 ARLAEE
-1181 ARQRELARLEAERIA
+1181 GRQRELAR
-1196 KEKEEQARLEAERI
+1196 
-1210 AKEKEE
+1210 
-1216 QARLEA
+1216 
-1222 ERIAK
+1222 
-1227 EKEVARLAE
+1227 
-1236 EARQRELA
+1236 
-1244 LLEAERIAKEKEEQA
+1244 LEAERIAKEKEEQA

-1271 AARLAEEARQRNATT
+1271 AARLAEEARQRELARLEAERIAKEKEAARLAEEARQHNAT

-1292 QKEIISANTN
+1292 QKDIISANTN

-1315 LELASR
+1315 LQLASR

-1328 QRSSMWLSYN
+1328 QRSGMWLSYN
-1338 NSDHK
+1338 NSNHK

-1366 EMANGVVL
+1366 EMTNGVVL

-1382 TNNEFSSLSGKN
+1382 TNNEFSSLNGKN

-1406 IDQFSWAIDT
+1406 IDRFSWAIDT

-1443 YDVIIDGLQIT
+1443 YDVMINGLQIT

-1498 NGWEITPEIST
+1498 NGLEITPEISS

-1522 INEQEFEQT
+1522 INGQEFEQT
-1531 FGHYTYHEANLSFG
+1531 FGHYTYHEANISFG
-1545 YKPWKVSMYAGSSRG
+1545 YKPWKVSMYAGNSRG

>member
-65 ALGTILHNLPMIDFS
+65 ALGTLLPNLPMIDFS
-80 PVDIQMRVA
+80 PVDVQMRVA

-180 RFPYMLRVGAGT
+180 RFPYILRVGAGT

-233 LFDKPLTNYAVPG
+233 LFDKLLTNYAVPG

-266 TYTYWGGYKNT
+266 TYTYWGGYTNT

-295 EDIAGQISADNNEE
+295 EDIAGQITADDNEE

-359 GLLKLKGDINQG
+359 GLLKLQGDINQG
-371 AGGLYFNGNYTVSGQ
+371 AGGLYFNGNYTVSGK

-393 GAGISVAEGKQVN
+393 GAGISVAEEKQVN

-413 ILSKIGNGT
+413 ILSKIGSGT

-438 DGTVILNQKA
+438 DGTVILNQTA

-510 MIVNHNANEASTLT
+510 MIVNHNANQASTLT

-619 LGETNTALHN
+619 LGETNAALHN

-713 RNIAQVNTNFN
+713 RNVAQVNANFN

-786 KAHLFGTITGIGNSL
+786 KAHLFGTINGTGNSL
-801 VRLIENANWTLTGD
+801 VRLTENANWTLTGD

-828 FLNNH
+828 FLNSQE
-833 ANPTVYNH
+833 NPTVYNH
-841 LTINELSGEGTFHY
+841 LTINALNGEGTFHY
-855 TSALTNQRGDK
+855 ASALTNQRGDK
-866 VTVTHQASGNFV
+866 VTVTNQASGNFV

-992 AKEEARLAEEA
+992 AKEEVRLAEEA

-1053 AERIAKEKAEQ
+1053 AERIAKEK
-1064 ARLEAERIA
+1064 
-1073 KAKEEAR
+1073 
-1080 LAEEVRQRELA
+1080 
-1091 RLEAE
+1091 
-1096 RIAKEKEE
+1096 EE

-1109 AERIAKEKEVAR
+1109 AERIAKEKED
-1121 LAEEARQRELARLE
+1121 
-1135 AERIAKEK
+1135 
-1143 EEQARLEAERI
+1143 
-1154 AKEKEEQARLEAE
+1154 
-1167 RIAKEKEVARLAEE
+1167 
-1181 ARQRELARLEAERIA
+1181 
-1196 KEKEEQARLEAERI
+1196 
-1210 AKEKEE
+1210 
-1216 QARLEA
+1216 
-1222 ERIAK
+1222 
-1227 EKEVARLAE
+1227 
-1236 EARQRELA
+1236 
-1244 LLEAERIAKEKEEQA
+1244 
-1259 RLEAE
+1259 
-1264 RIAKEKE
+1264 
-1271 AARLAEEARQRNATT
+1271 ARLAEEARQRNATT

-1328 QRSSMWLSYN
+1328 QRSGMWLSHN
-1338 NSDHK
+1338 NSEHK

-1443 YDVIIDGLQIT
+1443 YDVMINGLQIT
-1454 PMLGVRYHQFSSSE
+1454 PMLGVRYHQISSSE

-1473 VIVKNPAIKLPTYHT
+1473 VIVKNPVIKLPTYHT

-1545 YKPWKVSMYAGSSRG
+1545 YKPWKVSMYAGNTRG

>member
-14 ASSIALALHPSA
+14 VSSIALALHPSA

-65 ALGTILHNLPMIDFS
+65 ALGTLLPNLPMIDFS
-80 PVDIQMRVA
+80 PVDVQMRVA

-192 QFRESANKDREEL
+192 QFRESADKDREEL

-309 FIWEATD
+309 FIWEAAD

-359 GLLKLKGDINQG
+359 GLLKLQGDINQG

-386 NANTTWT
+386 NTNTTWT
-393 GAGISVAEGKQVN
+393 GAGISVAAGKQVN

-413 ILSKIGNGT
+413 ILSKIGSGT

-510 MIVNHNANEASTLT
+510 MIVNHNANQASTLT

-539 EVHNSNRPAGY
+539 EVQNSNRPAGY

-572 ASFPCKPGQGST
+572 APFPCKLDQGST
-584 DDWEIVAT
+584 VDWEIIAT

-619 LGETNTALHN
+619 LGETNAALHN

-713 RNIAQVNTNFN
+713 RNVAQVNANFN
-724 ASQNGQIHLGYKSGD
+724 ASQNGQIHLGYKNGD

-773 NTQLTDHAQLILG
+773 NTQLTDHAQLFLG
-786 KAHLFGTITGIGNSL
+786 KAHLFGTINGTGNSL
-801 VRLIENANWTLTGD
+801 VRLTENANWTLTGD

-855 TSALTNQRGDK
+855 ASALTNQRGDK
-866 VTVTHQASGNFV
+866 VTVTNQASGNFV

-894 LLDASKATRDPA
+894 LLDASKAIRDPA

-946 ERIAKEKEEA
+946 ERIAKEKEA
-956 RLAEEARQRELAR
+956 
-969 LEAER
+969 
-974 IAKEKA
+974 
-980 EQARLEAERIAK
+980 
-992 AKEEARLAEEA
+992 
-1003 RQRELAR
+1003 
-1010 LEAERIAKE
+1010 
-1019 KAEQAR
+1019 
-1025 LEAERI
+1025 
-1031 AKEKEEARLAE
+1031 
-1042 EARQRELARLE
+1042 
-1053 AERIAKEKAEQ
+1053 
-1064 ARLEAERIA
+1064 
-1073 KAKEEAR
+1073 
-1080 LAEEVRQRELA
+1080 
-1091 RLEAE
+1091 
-1096 RIAKEKEE
+1096 
-1104 QARLE
+1104 
-1109 AERIAKEKEVAR
+1109 AR

-1167 RIAKEKEVARLAEE
+1167 RIAKEKEEVRLAEEARQRELARLEAERIAKEKEEQARLEAERIAKEKEDARLAEE

-1210 AKEKEE
+1210 AKEKEA

-1222 ERIAK
+1222 ERIT
-1227 EKEVARLAE
+1227 
-1236 EARQRELA
+1236 
-1244 LLEAERIAKEKEEQA
+1244 KEKEEQA

-1271 AARLAEEARQRNATT
+1271 ATRLAEEARQRNATT

-1328 QRSSMWLSYN
+1328 QRSGMWLSYN

-1443 YDVIIDGLQIT
+1443 YDVIINGLQIT
-1454 PMLGVRYHQFSSSE
+1454 PMLGVRYHQISSSE

-1498 NGWEITPEIST
+1498 NGWEITPEISS

-1522 INEQEFEQT
+1522 INGQEFEQT

-1545 YKPWKVSMYAGSSRG
+1545 YKPWNISIYAGNSRG

-1572 LNYSW
+1572 LSYSW

>member
-51 VGATNVEIRDKNGN
+51 IGATNVEIRDKNGN
-65 ALGTILHNLPMIDFS
+65 ALGTLLPNLPMIDFS
-80 PVDIQMRVA
+80 PVDVQMRVA

-180 RFPYMLRVGAGT
+180 RFPYILRVGAGT

-266 TYTYWGGYKNT
+266 TYTYWGGYTNT

-295 EDIAGQISADNNEE
+295 EDIAGQITADDNEE

-359 GLLKLKGDINQG
+359 GLLKLQGDINQG
-371 AGGLYFNGNYTVSGQ
+371 AGGLYFNGNYTVSGK

-413 ILSKIGNGT
+413 ILSKIGSGT

-510 MIVNHNANEASTLT
+510 MIVNHNANQASTLT

-619 LGETNTALHN
+619 LGETNAALHN

-640 NQSTFLFTG
+640 NQSTCLFTG
-649 GSQLNGDVTL
+649 GSQLNGDITL
-659 NQGIAMF
+659 NQGIALF

-713 RNIAQVNTNFN
+713 RNVAQVNANFN
-724 ASQNGQIHLGYKSGD
+724 ASQNGQIQLGYKSGD

-786 KAHLFGTITGIGNSL
+786 KAHLFGTINGTGNSL
-801 VRLIENANWTLTGD
+801 VRLTENANWTLTGD

-828 FLNNH
+828 FLNSQE
-833 ANPTVYNH
+833 NPTVYNH
-841 LTINELSGEGTFHY
+841 LTINALNGEGTFHY
-855 TSALTNQRGDK
+855 ASALTNQRGDK
-866 VTVTHQASGNFV
+866 VTVTNQASGNFV

-992 AKEEARLAEEA
+992 EKEEARLAEEA

-1053 AERIAKEKAEQ
+1053 AERIAKEK
-1064 ARLEAERIA
+1064 
-1073 KAKEEAR
+1073 
-1080 LAEEVRQRELA
+1080 
-1091 RLEAE
+1091 
-1096 RIAKEKEE
+1096 EE

-1109 AERIAKEKEVAR
+1109 AERIAKVKEEAR

-1167 RIAKEKEVARLAEE
+1167 RIAKEKA
-1181 ARQRELARLEAERIA
+1181 
-1196 KEKEEQARLEAERI
+1196 EQARLEAERI
-1210 AKEKEE
+1210 AKEKAE

-1227 EKEVARLAE
+1227 EKA
-1236 EARQRELA
+1236 
-1244 LLEAERIAKEKEEQA
+1244 EQA
-1259 RLEAE
+1259 HLEAE

-1328 QRSSMWLSYN
+1328 QRSGMWLSYN

-1545 YKPWKVSMYAGSSRG
+1545 YKPWKVSMYAGNTRG

>member
-51 VGATNVEIRDKNGN
+51 IGATNVEIRDKNGN
-65 ALGTILHNLPMIDFS
+65 ALGTLLPNLPMIDFS
-80 PVDIQMRVA
+80 PVDVQMRVA

-180 RFPYMLRVGAGT
+180 RFPYILRVGAGT

-266 TYTYWGGYKNT
+266 TYTYWGGYTNT

-295 EDIAGQISADNNEE
+295 EDIAGQITADDNEE

-359 GLLKLKGDINQG
+359 GLLKLQGDINQG
-371 AGGLYFNGNYTVSGQ
+371 AGGLYFNGNYTVSGK

-413 ILSKIGNGT
+413 ILSKIGSGT

-438 DGTVILNQKA
+438 DGTVILNQTA

-510 MIVNHNANEASTLT
+510 MIVNHNANQASTLT

-619 LGETNTALHN
+619 LGETNAALHN

-649 GSQLNGDVTL
+649 GSQLNGDITL
-659 NQGIAMF
+659 NQGIALF

-713 RNIAQVNTNFN
+713 RNVAQVNANFN
-724 ASQNGQIHLGYKSGD
+724 ASQNGQIQLGYKSGD

-746 YTGKVTCSNEVISAK
+746 YTGKVTCSNEGISAK

-786 KAHLFGTITGIGNSL
+786 KAHLFGTINGTGNSL
-801 VRLIENANWTLTGD
+801 VRLTENANWTLTGD

-828 FLNNH
+828 FLNSQE
-833 ANPTVYNH
+833 NPTVYNH
-841 LTINELSGEGTFHY
+841 LTINALNGEGTFHY
-855 TSALTNQRGDK
+855 ASALTNQRGDK
-866 VTVTHQASGNFV
+866 VTVTNQASGNFV

-992 AKEEARLAEEA
+992 
-1003 RQRELAR
+1003 
-1010 LEAERIAKE
+1010 
-1019 KAEQAR
+1019 
-1025 LEAERI
+1025 
-1031 AKEKEEARLAE
+1031 EKEE
-1042 EARQRELARLE
+1042 
-1053 AERIAKEKAEQ
+1053 
-1064 ARLEAERIA
+1064 
-1073 KAKEEAR
+1073 
-1080 LAEEVRQRELA
+1080 
-1091 RLEAE
+1091 
-1096 RIAKEKEE
+1096 
-1104 QARLE
+1104 
-1109 AERIAKEKEVAR
+1109 AR

-1154 AKEKEEQARLEAE
+1154 AKVKEE
-1167 RIAKEKEVARLAEE
+1167 ARLAEE
-1181 ARQRELARLEAERIA
+1181 ARQRELAR
-1196 KEKEEQARLEAERI
+1196 
-1210 AKEKEE
+1210 
-1216 QARLEA
+1216 
-1222 ERIAK
+1222 
-1227 EKEVARLAE
+1227 
-1236 EARQRELA
+1236 
-1244 LLEAERIAKEKEEQA
+1244 LEAERIAKEKEEQA

-1328 QRSSMWLSYN
+1328 QRSGMWLSYN

-1443 YDVIIDGLQIT
+1443 YDVTINGLQIT
-1454 PMLGVRYHQFSSSE
+1454 PMLGVRYHQVSSSE

-1473 VIVKNPAIKLPTYHT
+1473 VIVKNPVIKLSTYHT

-1545 YKPWKVSMYAGSSRG
+1545 YKPWKVSMYAGNTRG

>member
-26 FAAIVRSDVDY
+26 FGAIVRSDVDY

-65 ALGTILHNLPMIDFS
+65 ALGTLLPNLPMIDFS
-80 PVDIQMRVA
+80 PVDVQMRVA

-155 RFVTEVVPMPTT
+155 RFVTEVVPIPTT

-192 QFRESANKDREEL
+192 QFRESTDKNREEL

-309 FIWEATD
+309 FIWEAAD

-324 RNNNKTLVVDLIDA
+324 KNNNKTLVVDLIDA

-371 AGGLYFNGNYTVSGQ
+371 AGGLYFNGDYTVSGQ
-386 NANTTWT
+386 STNTAWT
-393 GAGISVAEGKQVN
+393 GAGISVGEGKQVN

-413 ILSKIGNGT
+413 ILSKIGRGT

-438 DGTVILNQKA
+438 DGTVILNQQT

-460 GIVSGRPTVILND
+460 GIVSGRSTVILND

-510 MIVNHNANEASTLT
+510 MIVNHNENQASTLT
-524 LTGQNLFLPEQVTIR
+524 LTGQNLFFPEQVKIR
-539 EVHNSNRPAGY
+539 EVYNSNRPAGD

-566 KHDNMK
+566 KHGNMK
-572 ASFPCKPGQGST
+572 ASFPCKPDQGST

-598 NIVTQREIQR
+598 NIVTQRETQR
-608 KDVTINAFDGY
+608 PDATINAFDGY
-619 LGETNTALHN
+619 LGETNASLHN

-659 NQGIAMF
+659 NQGIALF

-713 RNIAQVNTNFN
+713 RNVAQVNANFN
-724 ASQNGQIHLGYKSGD
+724 ASQNGQIHLGYKNND

-746 YTGKVTCSNEVISAK
+746 YTGKVTCSNEVISTK
-761 ALNSFTATEIRG
+761 ALDSFTATEIRG
-773 NTQLTDHAQLILG
+773 NTQLTDNAQLILG
-786 KAHLFGTITGIGNSL
+786 KAHLFGKINGIGNSQ
-801 VRLIENANWTLTGD
+801 VRLTENTNWTLTGD
-815 SQTARLNLEKSHI
+815 SQTAHLNLEKSHI

-833 ANPTVYNH
+833 ANPTDYNH
-841 LTINELSGEGTFHY
+841 LTINELSGEGEFHY

-946 ERIAKEKEEA
+946 ERIAKEKEAA
-956 RLAEEARQRELAR
+956 RLAEEAH
-969 LEAER
+969 
-974 IAKEKA
+974 
-980 EQARLEAERIAK
+980 
-992 AKEEARLAEEA
+992 
-1003 RQRELAR
+1003 
-1010 LEAERIAKE
+1010 
-1019 KAEQAR
+1019 
-1025 LEAERI
+1025 
-1031 AKEKEEARLAE
+1031 
-1042 EARQRELARLE
+1042 
-1053 AERIAKEKAEQ
+1053 
-1064 ARLEAERIA
+1064 
-1073 KAKEEAR
+1073 
-1080 LAEEVRQRELA
+1080 QRELA

-1109 AERIAKEKEVAR
+1109 AERIAKEKEAARLAEEARQRELARLEAERIAKEKEEQARLEAERIAKEREAAR

-1154 AKEKEEQARLEAE
+1154 AKEKEA
-1167 RIAKEKEVARLAEE
+1167 ARLAEE
-1181 ARQRELARLEAERIA
+1181 AHQRELARLEAERIA
-1196 KEKEEQARLEAERI
+1196 KEKEET
-1210 AKEKEE
+1210 
-1216 QARLEA
+1216 
-1222 ERIAK
+1222 
-1227 EKEVARLAE
+1227 
-1236 EARQRELA
+1236 RQREL
-1244 LLEAERIAKEKEEQA
+1244 A

-1271 AARLAEEARQRNATT
+1271 AARLAEEARQHNAT

-1315 LELASR
+1315 LQLASR

-1328 QRSSMWLSYN
+1328 QRSGMWLSYN
-1338 NSDHK
+1338 NSNHK
-1343 YHSDDYKNFHS
+1343 YHSDDYKSFHS

-1366 EMANGVVL
+1366 EMTNGVVL

-1382 TNNEFSSLSGKN
+1382 TNNEFSSLNGKN

-1406 IDQFSWAIDT
+1406 IDRFSWAIDT

-1438 GLNMA
+1438 GLNIA
-1443 YDVIIDGLQIT
+1443 YDVMINSLQIT

-1498 NGWEITPEIST
+1498 NGLEITPEISS

-1522 INEQEFEQT
+1522 INGQEFEQT
-1531 FGHYTYHEANLSFG
+1531 FGRYTYHEANISFG
-1545 YKPWKVSMYAGSSRG
+1545 YKPWKVSMYAGNSRG

>member
-65 ALGTILHNLPMIDFS
+65 ALGTLLPNLPMIDFS
-80 PVDIQMRVA
+80 PVDVQMRVA

-180 RFPYMLRVGAGT
+180 RFPYILRVGAGT

-266 TYTYWGGYKNT
+266 TYTYWGGYTNT

-295 EDIAGQISADNNEE
+295 EDIAGQITADDNEE

-359 GLLKLKGDINQG
+359 GLLKLQGDINQG
-371 AGGLYFNGNYTVSGQ
+371 AGGLYFNGNYTVSGK

-413 ILSKIGNGT
+413 ILSKIGSGT

-1121 LAEEARQRELARLE
+1121 LAEEARQRELA
-1135 AERIAKEK
+1135 
-1143 EEQARLEAERI
+1143 
-1154 AKEKEEQARLEAE
+1154 
-1167 RIAKEKEVARLAEE
+1167 
-1181 ARQRELARLEAERIA
+1181 
-1196 KEKEEQARLEAERI
+1196 
-1210 AKEKEE
+1210 
-1216 QARLEA
+1216 
-1222 ERIAK
+1222 
-1227 EKEVARLAE
+1227 
-1236 EARQRELA
+1236 

-1343 YHSDDYKNFHS
+1343 YHSDDYKNFYS

-1366 EMANGVVL
+1366 EMTNGVVL

>member
-1121 LAEEARQRELARLE
+1121 LAEEARQRELA
-1135 AERIAKEK
+1135 
-1143 EEQARLEAERI
+1143 
-1154 AKEKEEQARLEAE
+1154 
-1167 RIAKEKEVARLAEE
+1167 
-1181 ARQRELARLEAERIA
+1181 
-1196 KEKEEQARLEAERI
+1196 
-1210 AKEKEE
+1210 
-1216 QARLEA
+1216 
-1222 ERIAK
+1222 
-1227 EKEVARLAE
+1227 
-1236 EARQRELA
+1236 

>member
-65 ALGTILHNLPMIDFS
+65 ALGTLLPNLPMIDFS
-80 PVDIQMRVA
+80 PVDVQMRVA

-180 RFPYMLRVGAGT
+180 RFPYILRVGAGT

-266 TYTYWGGYKNT
+266 TYTYWGGYTNT

-295 EDIAGQISADNNEE
+295 EDIAGQITADDNEE

-359 GLLKLKGDINQG
+359 GLLKLQGDINQG
-371 AGGLYFNGNYTVSGQ
+371 AGGLYFNGNYTVSGK

-393 GAGISVAEGKQVN
+393 GAGISVAEEKQVN

-413 ILSKIGNGT
+413 ILSKIGSGT

-438 DGTVILNQKA
+438 DGTVILNQTA

-510 MIVNHNANEASTLT
+510 MIVNHNANQASTLT

-619 LGETNTALHN
+619 LGETNAALHN

-713 RNIAQVNTNFN
+713 RNVAQVNANFN

-786 KAHLFGTITGIGNSL
+786 KAHLFGTINGTGNSL
-801 VRLIENANWTLTGD
+801 VRLTENANWTLTGD

-828 FLNNH
+828 FLNSQE
-833 ANPTVYNH
+833 NPTVYNH
-841 LTINELSGEGTFHY
+841 LTINALNGEGTFHY
-855 TSALTNQRGDK
+855 ASALTNQRGDK
-866 VTVTHQASGNFV
+866 VTVTNQASGNFV

-992 AKEEARLAEEA
+992 EKEEARLAEEARQRELARLEAERIAKEKAEQARLEAERIAKAKEEVRLAEEA

-1053 AERIAKEKAEQ
+1053 AERIAKEK
-1064 ARLEAERIA
+1064 
-1073 KAKEEAR
+1073 
-1080 LAEEVRQRELA
+1080 
-1091 RLEAE
+1091 
-1096 RIAKEKEE
+1096 EE

-1109 AERIAKEKEVAR
+1109 AERIAKEKED
-1121 LAEEARQRELARLE
+1121 
-1135 AERIAKEK
+1135 
-1143 EEQARLEAERI
+1143 
-1154 AKEKEEQARLEAE
+1154 
-1167 RIAKEKEVARLAEE
+1167 
-1181 ARQRELARLEAERIA
+1181 
-1196 KEKEEQARLEAERI
+1196 
-1210 AKEKEE
+1210 
-1216 QARLEA
+1216 
-1222 ERIAK
+1222 
-1227 EKEVARLAE
+1227 
-1236 EARQRELA
+1236 
-1244 LLEAERIAKEKEEQA
+1244 
-1259 RLEAE
+1259 
-1264 RIAKEKE
+1264 
-1271 AARLAEEARQRNATT
+1271 ARLAEEARQRNATT

-1328 QRSSMWLSYN
+1328 QRSGMWLSHN
-1338 NSDHK
+1338 NSEHK

-1443 YDVIIDGLQIT
+1443 YDVMINGLQIT
-1454 PMLGVRYHQFSSSE
+1454 PMLGVRYHQISSSE

-1473 VIVKNPAIKLPTYHT
+1473 VIVKNPVIKLPTYHT

-1545 YKPWKVSMYAGSSRG
+1545 YKPWKVSMYAGNTRG

>member
-65 ALGTILHNLPMIDFS
+65 ALGTLLPNLPMIDFS
-80 PVDIQMRVA
+80 PVDVQMRVA

-192 QFRESANKDREEL
+192 QFRESADKNREEL

-223 KQGFLDLYGN
+223 KQGFLDLFGN

-309 FIWEATD
+309 FIWEAAD

-359 GLLKLKGDINQG
+359 GLLKLQGDINQG

-386 NANTTWT
+386 NTNTTWT
-393 GAGISVAEGKQVN
+393 GAGISVAAGKQVN

-413 ILSKIGNGT
+413 ILSKIGSGT

-510 MIVNHNANEASTLT
+510 MIVNHNANQASTLT

-539 EVHNSNRPAGY
+539 EVQNSNRPAGY

-572 ASFPCKPGQGST
+572 APFPCKPDQGST
-584 DDWEIVAT
+584 VDWEIIAT

-619 LGETNTALHN
+619 LGETNAALHN

-713 RNIAQVNTNFN
+713 RNVAQVNANFN
-724 ASQNGQIHLGYKSGD
+724 ASQNGQIHLGYKNGD

-773 NTQLTDHAQLILG
+773 NTQLTDHAQLFLG
-786 KAHLFGTITGIGNSL
+786 KAHLFGTINGTGNSL
-801 VRLIENANWTLTGD
+801 VRLTENANWTLTGD

-855 TSALTNQRGDK
+855 ASALTNQRGDK
-866 VTVTHQASGNFV
+866 VTVTNQASGNFV

-894 LLDASKATRDPA
+894 LLDASKAIRDPA

-946 ERIAKEKEEA
+946 ERIAKEKEA
-956 RLAEEARQRELAR
+956 
-969 LEAER
+969 
-974 IAKEKA
+974 
-980 EQARLEAERIAK
+980 
-992 AKEEARLAEEA
+992 
-1003 RQRELAR
+1003 
-1010 LEAERIAKE
+1010 
-1019 KAEQAR
+1019 
-1025 LEAERI
+1025 
-1031 AKEKEEARLAE
+1031 
-1042 EARQRELARLE
+1042 
-1053 AERIAKEKAEQ
+1053 
-1064 ARLEAERIA
+1064 
-1073 KAKEEAR
+1073 
-1080 LAEEVRQRELA
+1080 
-1091 RLEAE
+1091 
-1096 RIAKEKEE
+1096 
-1104 QARLE
+1104 
-1109 AERIAKEKEVAR
+1109 AR

-1167 RIAKEKEVARLAEE
+1167 RIAKEKEEVRLAEEARQRELARLEAERIAKEKEEQARLEAERIAKEKEDARLAEE

-1210 AKEKEE
+1210 AKEKEA

-1222 ERIAK
+1222 ERIT
-1227 EKEVARLAE
+1227 
-1236 EARQRELA
+1236 
-1244 LLEAERIAKEKEEQA
+1244 KEKEEQA

-1271 AARLAEEARQRNATT
+1271 ATRLAEEARQRNATT

-1328 QRSSMWLSYN
+1328 QRSGMWLSYN

-1443 YDVIIDGLQIT
+1443 YDVIINGLQIT
-1454 PMLGVRYHQFSSSE
+1454 PMLGVRYHQISSSE

-1498 NGWEITPEIST
+1498 NGWEITPEISS

-1522 INEQEFEQT
+1522 INGQEFEQT

-1545 YKPWKVSMYAGSSRG
+1545 YKPWNISIYAGNSRG

-1572 LNYSW
+1572 LSYSW

>member
-1 MKKLLKPLCRTLT
+1 MKKLLKPLYRTLT

-65 ALGTILHNLPMIDFS
+65 ALGTLLPNLPMIDFS
-80 PVDIQMRVA
+80 PVDVQMRVA

-192 QFRESANKDREEL
+192 QFHESADKDREEL

-338 SLKTAE
+338 SLKTVE

-371 AGGLYFNGNYTVSGQ
+371 AGGLYFNGNHTVSGQ

-413 ILSKIGNGT
+413 ILSKIGSGT

-510 MIVNHNANEASTLT
+510 MIVNHNANQASTLT

-619 LGETNTALHN
+619 LGETNAALHN

-649 GSQLNGDVTL
+649 GSQINGDVTL
-659 NQGIAMF
+659 NQGIALF

-700 NINVNNNSVFYSS
+700 NININNNSVFYSS
-713 RNIAQVNTNFN
+713 RNVAQVNANFN

-773 NTQLTDHAQLILG
+773 NTQLTNHAQLILG
-786 KAHLFGTITGIGNSL
+786 KAHLFGTINGTGNSL
-801 VRLIENANWTLTGD
+801 VRLTENANWTLTGD

-833 ANPTVYNH
+833 ENPTVYNH

-855 TSALTNQRGDK
+855 ASALTNQRGDK

-974 IAKEKA
+974 IAKEKE
-980 EQARLEAERIAK
+980 EQ
-992 AKEEARLAEEA
+992 
-1003 RQRELAR
+1003 AR

-1031 AKEKEEARLAE
+1031 AKEKEE
-1042 EARQRELARLE
+1042 
-1053 AERIAKEKAEQ
+1053 
-1064 ARLEAERIA
+1064 
-1073 KAKEEAR
+1073 
-1080 LAEEVRQRELA
+1080 
-1091 RLEAE
+1091 
-1096 RIAKEKEE
+1096 

-1109 AERIAKEKEVAR
+1109 AERIAKEKEKAR

-1181 ARQRELARLEAERIA
+1181 AL
-1196 KEKEEQARLEAERI
+1196 
-1210 AKEKEE
+1210 
-1216 QARLEA
+1216 
-1222 ERIAK
+1222 
-1227 EKEVARLAE
+1227 
-1236 EARQRELA
+1236 
-1244 LLEAERIAKEKEEQA
+1244 
-1259 RLEAE
+1259 
-1264 RIAKEKE
+1264 
-1271 AARLAEEARQRNATT
+1271 QRNATT

-1328 QRSSMWLSYN
+1328 QRSGMWLSYN
-1338 NSDHK
+1338 NSEHK
-1343 YHSDDYKNFHS
+1343 YYSDDYKNFHS

>member
-65 ALGTILHNLPMIDFS
+65 ALGTLLPNLPMIDFS
-80 PVDIQMRVA
+80 PVDVQMRVA

-180 RFPYMLRVGAGT
+180 RFPYILRVGAGT

-233 LFDKPLTNYAVPG
+233 LFDKLLTNYAVPG

-266 TYTYWGGYKNT
+266 TYTYWGGYTNT

-295 EDIAGQISADNNEE
+295 EDIAGQITADDNEE

-359 GLLKLKGDINQG
+359 GLLKLQGDINQG
-371 AGGLYFNGNYTVSGQ
+371 AGGLYFNGNYTVSGK

-393 GAGISVAEGKQVN
+393 GAGISVAEEKQVN

-413 ILSKIGNGT
+413 ILSKIGSGT

-438 DGTVILNQKA
+438 DGTVILNQTA

-510 MIVNHNANEASTLT
+510 MIVNHNANQASTLT

-619 LGETNTALHN
+619 LGETNAALHN

-713 RNIAQVNTNFN
+713 RNVAQVNANFN

-786 KAHLFGTITGIGNSL
+786 KAHLFGTINGTGNSL
-801 VRLIENANWTLTGD
+801 VRLTENANWTLTGD

-828 FLNNH
+828 FLNSQE
-833 ANPTVYNH
+833 NPTVYNH
-841 LTINELSGEGTFHY
+841 LTINALNGEGTFHY
-855 TSALTNQRGDK
+855 ASALTNQRGDK
-866 VTVTHQASGNFV
+866 VTVTNQASGNFV

-992 AKEEARLAEEA
+992 
-1003 RQRELAR
+1003 
-1010 LEAERIAKE
+1010 
-1019 KAEQAR
+1019 
-1025 LEAERI
+1025 
-1031 AKEKEEARLAE
+1031 EKEE
-1042 EARQRELARLE
+1042 
-1053 AERIAKEKAEQ
+1053 
-1064 ARLEAERIA
+1064 
-1073 KAKEEAR
+1073 
-1080 LAEEVRQRELA
+1080 
-1091 RLEAE
+1091 
-1096 RIAKEKEE
+1096 
-1104 QARLE
+1104 
-1109 AERIAKEKEVAR
+1109 AR

-1154 AKEKEEQARLEAE
+1154 AKEKED
-1167 RIAKEKEVARLAEE
+1167 
-1181 ARQRELARLEAERIA
+1181 
-1196 KEKEEQARLEAERI
+1196 
-1210 AKEKEE
+1210 
-1216 QARLEA
+1216 
-1222 ERIAK
+1222 
-1227 EKEVARLAE
+1227 
-1236 EARQRELA
+1236 
-1244 LLEAERIAKEKEEQA
+1244 
-1259 RLEAE
+1259 
-1264 RIAKEKE
+1264 
-1271 AARLAEEARQRNATT
+1271 ARLAEEARQRNATT

-1328 QRSSMWLSYN
+1328 QRSGMWLSHN
-1338 NSDHK
+1338 NSEHK

-1443 YDVIIDGLQIT
+1443 YDVMINGLQIT
-1454 PMLGVRYHQFSSSE
+1454 PMLGVRYHQISSSE

-1473 VIVKNPAIKLPTYHT
+1473 VIVKNPVIKLPTYHT

-1545 YKPWKVSMYAGSSRG
+1545 YKPWKVSMYAGNTRG

>member
-65 ALGTILHNLPMIDFS
+65 ALGTLLPNLPMIDFS
-80 PVDIQMRVA
+80 PVDVQMRVA

-180 RFPYMLRVGAGT
+180 RFPYILRVGAGT

-266 TYTYWGGYKNT
+266 TYTYWGGYTNT

-295 EDIAGQISADNNEE
+295 EDIAGQITADDNEE

-359 GLLKLKGDINQG
+359 GLLKLQGDINQG
-371 AGGLYFNGNYTVSGQ
+371 AGGLYFNGNYTVSGK

-393 GAGISVAEGKQVN
+393 GAGISVAEEKQVN

-413 ILSKIGNGT
+413 ILSKIGSGT

-438 DGTVILNQKA
+438 DGTVILNQTA

-510 MIVNHNANEASTLT
+510 MIVNHNANQASTLT

-619 LGETNTALHN
+619 LGETNAALHN

-713 RNIAQVNTNFN
+713 RNVAQVNANFN

-786 KAHLFGTITGIGNSL
+786 KAHLFGTINGTGNSL
-801 VRLIENANWTLTGD
+801 VRLTENANWTLTGD

-828 FLNNH
+828 FLNSQE
-833 ANPTVYNH
+833 NPTVYNH
-841 LTINELSGEGTFHY
+841 LTINALNGEGTFHY
-855 TSALTNQRGDK
+855 ASALTNQRGDK
-866 VTVTHQASGNFV
+866 VTVTNQASGNFV

-992 AKEEARLAEEA
+992 EKEEARLAEEA

-1031 AKEKEEARLAE
+1031 AKEKAE
-1042 EARQRELARLE
+1042 QARLE

-1073 KAKEEAR
+1073 KEKEE
-1080 LAEEVRQRELA
+1080 QA
-1091 RLEAE
+1091 RLEEE

-1104 QARLE
+1104 Q
-1109 AERIAKEKEVAR
+1109 
-1121 LAEEARQRELARLE
+1121 ARLE

-1167 RIAKEKEVARLAEE
+1167 RIAKEKED
-1181 ARQRELARLEAERIA
+1181 
-1196 KEKEEQARLEAERI
+1196 
-1210 AKEKEE
+1210 
-1216 QARLEA
+1216 
-1222 ERIAK
+1222 
-1227 EKEVARLAE
+1227 
-1236 EARQRELA
+1236 
-1244 LLEAERIAKEKEEQA
+1244 
-1259 RLEAE
+1259 
-1264 RIAKEKE
+1264 
-1271 AARLAEEARQRNATT
+1271 ARLAEEARQRNATT

-1328 QRSSMWLSYN
+1328 QRSGMWLSHN
-1338 NSDHK
+1338 NSEHK

-1443 YDVIIDGLQIT
+1443 YDVMINGLQIT
-1454 PMLGVRYHQFSSSE
+1454 PMLGVRYHQISSSE

-1473 VIVKNPAIKLPTYHT
+1473 VIVKNPVIKLPTYHT

-1545 YKPWKVSMYAGSSRG
+1545 YKPWKVSMYAGNTRG